1 MGKKLYITGG
11 IVAGLVLVYAAGG
24 FWAIPASTNW
34 ALKKY
39 VDPLIDREVTTEKV
53 EFNPFTLHLNVK
65 GLNVQKSGT
74 PDALLRIEEIDTKL
88 KWSSLFKFAPL
99 VQHFKVDQLQANIVR
114 TGLATFNFSD
124 IIDKFVNQPEE
135 PKEEDK
141 DKSSQKFSIDNF
153 EIINSGV
160 KLDDKFRGKVDEI
173 TDLQFALPLI
183 SNFDT
188 QAENPITPKLSFKFD
203 GEPLSIDAQSLPF
216 SISKKTGVDFE
227 LKSLNLSNAAS
238 FNPVPLN
245 AHIVGGTA
253 DAKLNLAFANEDAK
267 IHEVKHLRLKGQI
280 TINNLV
286 VQDAVNKPYDVLK
299 VKRIDANLKEFALF
313 AQRLDFGE
321 IKVTDPDVVVT
332 RNTDGLNLG
341 ILAQNIIKKDDSANA
356 ESKQEEPAPLAD
368 AAKENNETVS
378 PQTDKSSTKVPIEE
392 AANTEAKQET
402 SAPVAAAANGE
413 TASEA
418 KAAEESKPSAESKA
432 QDKETA
438 KTVSEQPK
446 QESEQPDKSEPKS
459 VEGKSDKPAVDT
471 VKAETKLEEKLDAEA
486 PMKAADGPAA
496 KEPAEAVAPVEIAK
510 TAEKNPGSEA
520 KADQS
525 PAPEAAT
532 KPNSDN
538 SVVSETKSETKA
550 APETVQSESPASV
563 AKESGEAQPSSEA
576 KSEAPE
582 KAEPAAKAGDAA
594 ASNIKQNAVAA
605 SETKPVSG
613 DAAKTDAKPATN
625 SAAEAPKQDTSPQ
638 AAKKSEESQPVSA
651 TQPAKEKA
659 ETVAKTES
667 TAAQNKTNKSVSK
680 PALKAAPKKQ
690 AQQAPK
696 VMPKQTA
703 PAQPVI
709 SAAESGVPAPE
720 SNVIRE
726 TIEYIPQSTLPGA
739 ASSVQ
744 SQPQIQPAPETPAA
758 PPSGPAQETV
768 VPGATFIP
776 PGEIKETITPISK
789 LERIPSY
796 ARIETV
802 QSSAASASSTSAAV
816 NLVNYLLSPAS
827 AQTTDKE
834 EPKTTEE
841 PAKVSE
847 TPNPVVVAPTGL
859 EPVESKAETSP
870 TAPAASEANKP
881 DVTLQPTQQTVEA
894 EPKVSTEPQS
904 EGPTPQSDQPAA
916 ESGTKASA
924 PESSAAP
931 EGQSAEVSAEA
942 PTQKAVST
950 TPAPQQTQQETGSV
964 TQTSIEQSA
973 PAAPHAKSGTPPAS
987 NQSSLNSDNTAAQ
1000 PSSEPQVNAQT
1011 TESAEPGWYWNFDKI
1026 SVENGTVNFTD
1037 NTVKFQ
1043 QNLSNI
1049 NATISSLNGEKGS
1062 KANFEANL
1070 NVLEGNVEAK
1080 GDVSLTPL
1088 LINIEETTKD
1098 LSIPKVMPF
1107 ISPFVAAKINDGK
1120 LSNQGKVTLDLSQET
1135 PNIVFAGSL
1144 GASSV
1149 AVADANNAQIAK
1161 WNSLNVSNID
1171 VKSGKNISVALGDIA
1186 LAGPSVNVVRLADG
1200 SFNFDKLTKS
1210 APSTPQA
1217 SAPKSAAKAEPAP
1230 AVSWSIGKA
1239 AVTDGQIQ
1247 FHDQTVNF
1255 NKTISNLAAT
1265 VSGLSSQPGTS
1276 SAFTASFG
1284 ALGGSLNASGSFNLS
1299 PFKLNLKES
1308 VKGLHLAELTPY
1320 IKQFTNAHVV
1330 NGQLASQGDATV
1342 NLGNGTPDITFK
1354 GNSEVTSIN
1363 LTDAQ
1368 GTPFAKWQDLK
1379 VTGINFSSD
1388 SKLSLVVKN
1397 IALSSPSFYI
1407 AKSAK
1412 GKFNIETLVK
1422 SDSKAPAKSSSSAA
1436 KAAVKTSNS
1445 KTSGSSSGLPSITLD
1460 KISINNG
1467 SVFYRD
1473 SAMEPEFSLHLS
1485 ALKGSL
1491 TDFTTAKGTPA
1502 NLDVTGNLNGTPI
1515 NAKGSIAPFAKS
1527 LSLNLDG
1534 SVTSL
1539 SMPILSP
1546 YSVEFTGY
1554 PIKQGQVTYKGAYK
1568 IDNGELT
1575 STNNIVINRL
1585 EFGAVS
1591 PKAKETLP
1599 VGLAVS
1605 LLQDR
1610 SGQIDLNLPVT
1621 GSLNDPEF
1629 SVGGIIVK
1637 VIVNLITKAVTAPF
1651 ALIGSMFG
1659 GENLDLNNLAFVTG
1673 SARLN
1678 DQTEKALAV
1687 VGKAMTE
1694 RPGIKIQITGIGNTA
1709 LDEKGLKEKRLMR
1722 QMIFSIYRDSTSST
1736 DAKKLTPVQMNQAI
1750 RNLFKE
1756 SDAPNKPK
1764 TDNPQEMMDFL
1775 LQHIRVPTQDLQE
1788 LATRRAEA
1796 VRNYLINKE
1805 KIKADRLFV
1814 VAGDVIDNAGNTAGV
1829 KLELQQ

>member
-39 VDPLIDREVTTEKV
+39 VDPLLDREVTTEKV

-74 PDALLRIEEIDTKL
+74 PDALLHIKEIDTKL
-88 KWSSLFKFAPL
+88 KWSSLFKLAPL
-99 VQHFKVDQLQANIVR
+99 VQHFKVDELQANIVR

-141 DKSSQKFSIDNF
+141 DKSPQKFSIDNF

-183 SNFDT
+183 SNFET
-188 QAENPITPKLSFKFD
+188 QAENPITPKLSLNFD

-286 VQDAVNKPYDVLK
+286 VQDDVNKPYDVLK

-332 RNTDGLNLG
+332 RNTDGLNLA
-341 ILAQNIIKKDDSANA
+341 ILAQNIIKEDDSSKAKSQDQA
-356 ESKQEEPAPLAD
+356 PAATEKSAKEASETASAQTDKSESKISAEEAVTAEAKQEPTAPVTAT
-368 AAKENNETVS
+368 ENNET
-378 PQTDKSSTKVPIEE
+378 
-392 AANTEAKQET
+392 
-402 SAPVAAAANGE
+402 APA
-413 TASEA
+413 A
-418 KAAEESKPSAESKA
+418 KAAEASKPTSEAKV
-432 QDKETA
+432 QTKENVEA
-438 KTVSEQPK
+438 ASEETK
-446 QESEQPDKSEPKS
+446 QKSEP
-459 VEGKSDKPAVDT
+459 AV
-471 VKAETKLEEKLDAEA
+471 
-486 PMKAADGPAA
+486 
-496 KEPAEAVAPVEIAK
+496 
-510 TAEKNPGSEA
+510 N
-520 KADQS
+520 
-525 PAPEAAT
+525 
-532 KPNSDN
+532 
-538 SVVSETKSETKA
+538 SETKTTQDKSDTPSADTIKA
-550 APETVQSESPASV
+550 
-563 AKESGEAQPSSEA
+563 EA
-576 KSEAPE
+576 KSEDKPVAADPTEAADVSTAKQTAETATSPVPANSNEKADPAAKTGETPTSDLTAKPASENTAKPE
-582 KAEPAAKAGDAA
+582 SKPETEPTSEAEKTETPTIVGNEASETQPAREAKPETQKKAEPAVKADEKASPEEQQKAIPDTEPKPASNDVAKTETKQDTKAAEPVKSETSVPTAKETAA
-594 ASNIKQNAVAA
+594 AESATSTQPATQKTEA
-605 SETKPVSG
+605 
-613 DAAKTDAKPATN
+613 AAKTDHSAVQNKAIKSAPKPAV
-625 SAAEAPKQDTSPQ
+625 KTSP
-638 AAKKSEESQPVSA
+638 KKEP
-651 TQPAKEKA
+651 
-659 ETVAKTES
+659 
-667 TAAQNKTNKSVSK
+667 K
-680 PALKAAPKKQ
+680 PASKAAS
-690 AQQAPK
+690 
-696 VMPKQTA
+696 KQTA
-703 PAQPVI
+703 PSRPVV
-709 SAAESGVPAPE
+709 SAAESAVPAPQ

-726 TIEYIPQSTLPGA
+726 TIEYIPQSALPG
-739 ASSVQ
+739 SSSPVQ
-744 SQPQIQPAPETPAA
+744 TQQQVQPASDAPAA
-758 PPSGPAQETV
+758 TSSEPAQETV

-776 PGEIKETITPISK
+776 PGEIKETVTPLSQ
-789 LERIPSY
+789 LEAAPSY
-796 ARIETV
+796 ARIESV
-802 QSSAASASSTSAAV
+802 QASAGSVASTSAAV
-816 NLVNYLLSPAS
+816 NLVNYLLTPAS
-827 AQTTDKE
+827 AQTTDKA
-834 EPKTTEE
+834 E
-841 PAKVSE
+841 PAAADKALKVSE
-847 TPNPVVVAPTGL
+847 TPSNEVVAPTGL
-859 EPVESKAETSP
+859 EPDKSKAETSL

-881 DVTLQPTQQTVEA
+881 DTPSQPAPQNAEA
-894 EPKVSTEPQS
+894 EPKASGETQ
-904 EGPTPQSDQPAA
+904 AA
-916 ESGTKASA
+916 S
-924 PESSAAP
+924 
-931 EGQSAEVSAEA
+931 
-942 PTQKAVST
+942 
-950 TPAPQQTQQETGSV
+950 PAPQTAQ
-964 TQTSIEQSA
+964 
-973 PAAPHAKSGTPPAS
+973 P
-987 NQSSLNSDNTAAQ
+987 AAQ
-1000 PSSEPQVNAQT
+1000 PSGIQANAPAPKAEETTSAPLQTQPEAESVAKTNVEQSVPAAQSADSGTPSVSNQPTLNSAEATEQPASEPQANTQT
-1011 TESAEPGWYWNFDKI
+1011 AETAAPGWYWNFDKI
-1026 SVENGTVNFTD
+1026 SVVNGTVNFTD

-1049 NATISSLNGEKGS
+1049 HATVTSLNGEKGS

-1070 NVLEGNVEAK
+1070 NVLDGNIEAK

-1098 LSIPKVMPF
+1098 LNIPKVMPY

-1120 LSNQGKVTLDLSQET
+1120 LSNQGKISLDLSQAT
-1135 PNIVFAGSL
+1135 PNIVFTGSA

-1149 AVADANNAQIAK
+1149 AVADANNAQVAK

-1186 LAGPSVNVVRLADG
+1186 LAGPSVNVIRFSDG
-1200 SFNFDKLTKS
+1200 TFNFDKLTKS
-1210 APSTPQA
+1210 TPSTTQA
-1217 SAPKSAAKAEPAP
+1217 SAPKTTAKAEPTP
-1230 AVSWSIGKA
+1230 AVSWSISKA
-1239 AVTDGQIQ
+1239 TVSNGQIQ
-1247 FHDQTVNF
+1247 FNDQTVNF

-1330 NGQLASQGDATV
+1330 NGQLASQGDV
-1342 NLGNGTPDITFK
+1342 VVKLGGAAPDITFN

-1422 SDSKAPAKSSSSAA
+1422 SESKAPAKSATA
-1436 KAAVKTSNS
+1436 ETKATVKTSNTKS
-1445 KTSGSSSGLPSITLD
+1445 ASTSSGLPSITLN

-1473 SAMEPEFSLHLS
+1473 SAMEPEFTLHLT

-1515 NAKGSIAPFAKS
+1515 SAKGSIAPFAKS

-1539 SMPILSP
+1539 NMPILSP

-1673 SARLN
+1673 SARIS

-1775 LQHIRVPTQDLQE
+1775 LQNIRVPTQDLQE

-1805 KIKADRLFV
+1805 KIKPDRLFV

>member
-1 MGKKLYITGG
+1 
-11 IVAGLVLVYAAGG
+11 
-24 FWAIPASTNW
+24 
-34 ALKKY
+34 
-39 VDPLIDREVTTEKV
+39 
-53 EFNPFTLHLNVK
+53 
-65 GLNVQKSGT
+65 
-74 PDALLRIEEIDTKL
+74 
-88 KWSSLFKFAPL
+88 
-99 VQHFKVDQLQANIVR
+99 
-114 TGLATFNFSD
+114 
-124 IIDKFVNQPEE
+124 
-135 PKEEDK
+135 
-141 DKSSQKFSIDNF
+141 
-153 EIINSGV
+153 
-160 KLDDKFRGKVDEI
+160 
-173 TDLQFALPLI
+173 
-183 SNFDT
+183 
-188 QAENPITPKLSFKFD
+188 
-203 GEPLSIDAQSLPF
+203 
-216 SISKKTGVDFE
+216 
-227 LKSLNLSNAAS
+227 
-238 FNPVPLN
+238 
-245 AHIVGGTA
+245 
-253 DAKLNLAFANEDAK
+253 
-267 IHEVKHLRLKGQI
+267 
-280 TINNLV
+280 
-286 VQDAVNKPYDVLK
+286 
-299 VKRIDANLKEFALF
+299 
-313 AQRLDFGE
+313 
-321 IKVTDPDVVVT
+321 
-332 RNTDGLNLG
+332 
-341 ILAQNIIKKDDSANA
+341 
-356 ESKQEEPAPLAD
+356 
-368 AAKENNETVS
+368 
-378 PQTDKSSTKVPIEE
+378 
-392 AANTEAKQET
+392 
-402 SAPVAAAANGE
+402 
-413 TASEA
+413 
-418 KAAEESKPSAESKA
+418 
-432 QDKETA
+432 
-438 KTVSEQPK
+438 
-446 QESEQPDKSEPKS
+446 
-459 VEGKSDKPAVDT
+459 KPAVKT
-471 VKAETKLEEKLDAEA
+471 SPK
-486 PMKAADGPAA
+486 
-496 KEPAEAVAPVEIAK
+496 KEP
-510 TAEKNPGSEA
+510 
-520 KADQS
+520 
-525 PAPEAAT
+525 
-532 KPNSDN
+532 KP
-538 SVVSETKSETKA
+538 
-550 APETVQSESPASV
+550 
-563 AKESGEAQPSSEA
+563 
-576 KSEAPE
+576 
-582 KAEPAAKAGDAA
+582 
-594 ASNIKQNAVAA
+594 
-605 SETKPVSG
+605 
-613 DAAKTDAKPATN
+613 
-625 SAAEAPKQDTSPQ
+625 
-638 AAKKSEESQPVSA
+638 
-651 TQPAKEKA
+651 
-659 ETVAKTES
+659 
-667 TAAQNKTNKSVSK
+667 
-680 PALKAAPKKQ
+680 
-690 AQQAPK
+690 APK
-696 VMPKQTA
+696 VASKQTA
-703 PAQPVI
+703 PSQPVV
-709 SAAESGVPAPE
+709 SAAESVAPAPQ

-726 TIEYIPQSTLPGA
+726 TIEYIPQSALPGT
-739 ASSVQ
+739 STPVQ
-744 SQPQIQPAPETPAA
+744 TQPQVQPAPDTPAA
-758 PPSGPAQETV
+758 TPAQETV

-776 PGEIKETITPISK
+776 PGEIRETVTPLSQ
-789 LERIPSY
+789 LESAPSY
-796 ARIETV
+796 ARIESV
-802 QSSAASASSTSAAV
+802 QASAGSVTSTSAAV

-827 AQTTDKE
+827 AQTTDKAEPAAAE
-834 EPKTTEE
+834 EPLKVAETSN
-841 PAKVSE
+841 PAA
-847 TPNPVVVAPTGL
+847 VAPTGL
-859 EPVESKAETSP
+859 EPDKSKVETSP

-881 DVTLQPTQQTVEA
+881 DTSSQPATQTAEA
-894 EPKVSTEPQS
+894 EPKVSGETQAASPAPQTAQPAGLPS
-904 EGPTPQSDQPAA
+904 EGQADTSTQKTEESISAPQRTQQGAESVAKTNVEQSVPAAQPAA
-916 ESGTKASA
+916 SGTPSASNQPA
-924 PESSAAP
+924 LN
-931 EGQSAEVSAEA
+931 SAEA
-942 PTQKAVST
+942 TEQ
-950 TPAPQQTQQETGSV
+950 PA
-964 TQTSIEQSA
+964 
-973 PAAPHAKSGTPPAS
+973 
-987 NQSSLNSDNTAAQ
+987 
-1000 PSSEPQVNAQT
+1000 SEPQENAQT
-1011 TESAEPGWYWNFDKI
+1011 AETAAPGWYWNFDKI
-1026 SVENGTVNFTD
+1026 AVINGTVNFTD

-1070 NVLEGNVEAK
+1070 NVLDGNIEAK
-1080 GDVSLTPL
+1080 GDVGLTPL
-1088 LINIEETTKD
+1088 LINIEENTKD
-1098 LSIPKVMPF
+1098 LSIPKVMPY

-1120 LSNQGKVTLDLSQET
+1120 LSNQGKITLDLSQAT
-1135 PNIVFAGSL
+1135 PNIAFTGSA

-1149 AVADANNAQIAK
+1149 AVADANNAQVAK

-1171 VKSGKNISVALGDIA
+1171 VKSGKNISIALGDIA
-1186 LAGPSVNVVRLADG
+1186 LEGPSVNVIRFSDG
-1200 SFNFDKLTKS
+1200 TFNFDKLTKS
-1210 APSTPQA
+1210 SSSTAQTA
-1217 SAPKSAAKAEPAP
+1217 TPKTAAKAEPTP
-1230 AVSWSIGKA
+1230 AVYWNIGKTT
-1239 AVTDGQIQ
+1239 VSNGQIQ
-1247 FHDQTVNF
+1247 FNDQTVNF
-1255 NKTISNLAAT
+1255 SKTISNLAAT

-1330 NGQLASQGDATV
+1330 NGQLTSQGDVAV
-1342 NLGNGTPDITFK
+1342 KLGGSAPEITFN
-1354 GNSEVTSIN
+1354 GNSEATSIN

-1422 SDSKAPAKSSSSAA
+1422 SESKAPVKTASSA
-1436 KAAVKTSNS
+1436 KATIKTSNS
-1445 KTSGSSSGLPSITLD
+1445 KASGTSSGLPSITLD

-1467 SVFYRD
+1467 SVFYKD
-1473 SAMEPEFSLHLS
+1473 SAMEPEFTLHLS

-1502 NLDVTGNLNGTPI
+1502 NLDVTGNLNGTPMS
-1515 NAKGSIAPFAKS
+1515 AKGSIAPFAKS

-1539 SMPILSP
+1539 NMPILSP

-1575 STNNIVINRL
+1575 STNNIVINKL

-1764 TDNPQEMMDFL
+1764 TDKPQEMMDFL
-1775 LQHIRVPTQDLQE
+1775 MQNIRVPTQDLQE

-1805 KIKADRLFV
+1805 KIKPDRLFV

>member
-74 PDALLRIEEIDTKL
+74 PDALLHIKEIDTKL
-88 KWSSLFKFAPL
+88 KWSSLFKLAPL

-141 DKSSQKFSIDNF
+141 DKSPQKFSIDNF

-183 SNFDT
+183 SNFET
-188 QAENPITPKLSFKFD
+188 QTENPITPKLSLNFD

-286 VQDAVNKPYDVLK
+286 VQDDVNKPYDVLK

-332 RNTDGLNLG
+332 RNTDGLNLA
-341 ILAQNIIKKDDSANA
+341 ILAQNIIKEDDSSKAKSQDRA
-356 ESKQEEPAPLAD
+356 PAATKETTKEAQETASAQTDKPESKVSSEEAVTAEAKPESTAPA
-368 AAKENNETVS
+368 AATENNETAPAANSAEATKPTSDAKV
-378 PQTDKSSTKVPIEE
+378 QTQENIEAASEETKQKTEPAVQSETKTAQDKSDTQSAETIK
-392 AANTEAKQET
+392 AEAKPEDK
-402 SAPVAAAANGE
+402 PVAA
-413 TASEA
+413 
-418 KAAEESKPSAESKA
+418 
-432 QDKETA
+432 
-438 KTVSEQPK
+438 
-446 QESEQPDKSEPKS
+446 
-459 VEGKSDKPAVDT
+459 
-471 VKAETKLEEKLDAEA
+471 A
-486 PMKAADGPAA
+486 PMKAADVSTA
-496 KEPAEAVAPVEIAK
+496 KQ
-510 TAEKNPGSEA
+510 TAETET
-520 KADQS
+520 S
-525 PAPEAAT
+525 P
-532 KPNSDN
+532 
-538 SVVSETKSETKA
+538 VSA
-550 APETVQSESPASV
+550 NAN
-563 AKESGEAQPSSEA
+563 
-576 KSEAPE
+576 E
-582 KAEPAAKAGDAA
+582 KAEPAAKAGESPTSDLTTKPASENTAKPESKPETEPAPEAEKVETSAIVGNESSETQPAREATPEAQEKAEPAA
-594 ASNIKQNAVAA
+594 NADEKAGSDEAPKSIADV
-605 SETKPVSG
+605 ETKPSSDNTAQTVT
-613 DAAKTDAKPATN
+613 KQETN
-625 SAAEAPKQDTSPQ
+625 SAAEPP
-638 AAKKSEESQPVSA
+638 KSETSLPTAKESSTSQPAASD
-651 TQPAKEKA
+651 QQAKEKA
-659 ETVAKTES
+659 EAAFKAENSAVQSKTIKSAPKPVA
-667 TAAQNKTNKSVSK
+667 
-680 PALKAAPKKQ
+680 KAAPKKEPKP
-690 AQQAPK
+690 APK
-696 VMPKQTA
+696 VVSNQTA
-703 PAQPVI
+703 PAQPVV
-709 SAAESGVPAPE
+709 SAAESLEPAPQ

-726 TIEYIPQSTLPGA
+726 TIEYIPQSALPGTS
-739 ASSVQ
+739 SSVQ
-744 SQPQIQPAPETPAA
+744 TQPQVQPAPGTPAA
-758 PPSGPAQETV
+758 TSSGPAQETV

-776 PGEIKETITPISK
+776 PGEIRESITPLSQ
-789 LERIPSY
+789 LETAPSY
-796 ARIETV
+796 ARIESV
-802 QSSAASASSTSAAV
+802 QASAGSLTSISAAV

-827 AQTTDKE
+827 AQTTDK
-834 EPKTTEE
+834 TE
-841 PAKVSE
+841 PAAAEESLKVSG
-847 TPNPVVVAPTGL
+847 TPNNEVVARAGL
-859 EPVESKAETSP
+859 EPAEANAETS
-870 TAPAASEANKP
+870 PAASEANEP
-881 DVTLQPTQQTVEA
+881 NSSEQSTPQTDVA
-894 EPKVSTEPQS
+894 EPKATVETQTAIPSPQTS
-904 EGPTPQSDQPAA
+904 QPAA
-916 ESGTKASA
+916 QSSEVQTSAS
-924 PESSAAP
+924 
-931 EGQSAEVSAEA
+931 
-942 PTQKAVST
+942 TQKAEES
-950 TPAPQQTQQETGSV
+950 ASALQQTQSGAESDV
-964 TQTSIEQSA
+964 KTSAEQSV
-973 PAAPHAKSGTPPAS
+973 PAAQSADSGAAPAS
-987 NQSSLNSDNTAAQ
+987 NQPASN
-1000 PSSEPQVNAQT
+1000 
-1011 TESAEPGWYWNFDKI
+1011 SAEATEQPAFEPPANTQTAEDAAPGWYWNFDKI
-1026 SVENGTVNFTD
+1026 SVVNGTVNFTD

-1049 NATISSLNGEKGS
+1049 NATVSSLNGEKGS

-1070 NVLEGNVEAK
+1070 NVLDGNVEAK

-1088 LINIEETTKD
+1088 IINIEETTKD
-1098 LSIPKVMPF
+1098 LNIPKVMPY

-1120 LSNQGKVTLDLSQET
+1120 LSNQGKITLDLSQAT
-1135 PNIVFAGSL
+1135 PNIGFTGSAGV
-1144 GASSV
+1144 SSV
-1149 AVADANNAQIAK
+1149 AVADANNAQVAK

-1171 VKSGKNISVALGDIA
+1171 VKIGKNISVALGDIA
-1186 LAGPSVNVVRLADG
+1186 LTGPSVNVTRFSDG
-1200 SFNFDKLTKS
+1200 TFNFDKLTKS
-1210 APSTPQA
+1210 APSTTQA
-1217 SAPKSAAKAEPAP
+1217 SAPKAAAKAESAP
-1230 AVSWSIGKA
+1230 AVSWNIGKA
-1239 AVTDGQIQ
+1239 TVSNGQIQ
-1247 FHDQTVNF
+1247 FNDQTVNF

-1320 IKQFTNAHVV
+1320 IKQFTNAHVA
-1330 NGQLASQGDATV
+1330 NGQLASQGDVMV
-1342 NLGNGTPDITFK
+1342 NLGGPSPDITFN
-1354 GNSEVTSIN
+1354 GSSEVTSIN

-1388 SKLSLVVKN
+1388 SRLSLVVKN

-1422 SDSKAPAKSSSSAA
+1422 SETKAPAKAASSET
-1436 KAAVKTSNS
+1436 KGAVKTSS
-1445 KTSGSSSGLPSITLD
+1445 TKSAGTSSGLPSITLN

-1473 SAMEPEFSLHLS
+1473 SAMEPEFTLHLS

-1515 NAKGSIAPFAKS
+1515 SAKGSIAPFAKS

-1673 SARLN
+1673 SAQIN

-1775 LQHIRVPTQDLQE
+1775 LQNIRVPTQDLQE

-1805 KIKADRLFV
+1805 KIKPDRLFV

>member
-39 VDPLIDREVTTEKV
+39 VDPLLDREVTTEKV

-74 PDALLRIEEIDTKL
+74 PDALLHIKEIDTKL
-88 KWSSLFKFAPL
+88 KWTSLFKLAPL

-141 DKSSQKFSIDNF
+141 DKSPQKFSIDNF

-183 SNFDT
+183 SNFET
-188 QAENPITPKLSFKFD
+188 QAENPITPKLSLRFD

-286 VQDAVNKPYDVLK
+286 VQDDVNKPYDVLK

-332 RNTDGLNLG
+332 RNTDGLNLA
-341 ILAQNIIKKDDSANA
+341 ILAQNIIKEDDS
-356 ESKQEEPAPLAD
+356 SKSKSQDRASATTEE
-368 AAKENNETVS
+368 AAKE
-378 PQTDKSSTKVPIEE
+378 
-392 AANTEAKQET
+392 AK
-402 SAPVAAAANGE
+402 E
-413 TASEA
+413 TASAPTA
-418 KAAEESKPSAESKA
+418 KPESKVSAEESATAEAKPEPTAPVTATENNGTAPAAKVTEASKPTSDAKA
-432 QDKETA
+432 QANENVEAASEETKQKPEQSTKSET
-438 KTVSEQPK
+438 KTVQ
-446 QESEQPDKSEPKS
+446 D
-459 VEGKSDKPAVDT
+459 KSDKQPVEPN
-471 VKAETKLEEKLDAEA
+471 KAEAKPEDKPVAEA
-486 PMKAADGPAA
+486 PMKAADVSTAKQTAETAKSPVPANANEKTEPAA
-496 KEPAEAVAPVEIAK
+496 KAESAPTSDLTTQQASDNTAKPESKPKTEP
-510 TAEKNPGSEA
+510 TSEA
-520 KADQS
+520 ERTET
-525 PAPEAAT
+525 PAI
-532 KPNSDN
+532 
-538 SVVSETKSETKA
+538 VG
-550 APETVQSESPASV
+550 
-563 AKESGEAQPSSEA
+563 KESGETQPAREA
-576 KSEAPE
+576 KPETQE
-582 KAEPAAKAGDAA
+582 KAEPAVKADEKASPEEQQKA
-594 ASNIKQNAVAA
+594 VPDTEPKSASN
-605 SETKPVSG
+605 
-613 DAAKTDAKPATN
+613 D
-625 SAAEAPKQDTSPQ
+625 
-638 AAKKSEESQPVSA
+638 
-651 TQPAKEKA
+651 
-659 ETVAKTES
+659 VAKTETKQDTKAAEPVKS
-667 TAAQNKTNKSVSK
+667 EASVPPAKETAAAESATSTQPAAQKAEAAAKADNPAVQNKAIKSAPK
-680 PALKAAPKKQ
+680 PAVKTSPKKEPKPASKAAS
-690 AQQAPK
+690 
-696 VMPKQTA
+696 KQTA
-703 PAQPVI
+703 PSRPVV
-709 SAAESGVPAPE
+709 SAAESAVPAPQ

-726 TIEYIPQSTLPGA
+726 TIEYIPQSALPG
-739 ASSVQ
+739 SSSPVQ
-744 SQPQIQPAPETPAA
+744 TQQQVQPASDAPAA
-758 PPSGPAQETV
+758 TSSEPAQETV

-776 PGEIKETITPISK
+776 PGEIKETVTPLSQLK
-789 LERIPSY
+789 TAPSY
-796 ARIETV
+796 ARIESV
-802 QSSAASASSTSAAV
+802 RASAGSGTSTSAAV
-816 NLVNYLLSPAS
+816 NLVNYLLTPAS
-827 AQTTDKE
+827 AQTSDKA
-834 EPKTTEE
+834 E
-841 PAKVSE
+841 PAAAEEALKVSE
-847 TPNPVVVAPTGL
+847 MSNNEVVAPTGL
-859 EPVESKAETSP
+859 EPDKSKAETSL
-870 TAPAASEANKP
+870 TAPEPSEANKP
-881 DVTLQPTQQTVEA
+881 DTPSQPAPQNAEA
-894 EPKVSTEPQS
+894 EPKASGETQAASPAPQ
-904 EGPTPQSDQPAA
+904 TAQPAA
-916 ESGTKASA
+916 QPSGIQADAPAPKA
-924 PESSAAP
+924 E
-931 EGQSAEVSAEA
+931 E
-942 PTQKAVST
+942 T
-950 TPAPQQTQQETGSV
+950 TSAPQQTQPEAESV
-964 TQTSIEQSA
+964 AKTNVEQSV
-973 PAAPHAKSGTPPAS
+973 PAAQSADSGTPSVS
-987 NQSSLNSDNTAAQ
+987 NQPTLNSAEATEQ
-1000 PSSEPQVNAQT
+1000 PASEPQANTQT
-1011 TESAEPGWYWNFDKI
+1011 AETAAPGWYWNFDKI
-1026 SVENGTVNFTD
+1026 SVVNGTVNFTD

-1049 NATISSLNGEKGS
+1049 NATVSSLNGEKGS

-1070 NVLEGNVEAK
+1070 NVLDGNVEAK

-1088 LINIEETTKD
+1088 VINIEETTKD
-1098 LSIPKVMPF
+1098 LNIPKVMPY

-1120 LSNQGKVTLDLSQET
+1120 LSNQGKITLDLSQAT
-1135 PNIVFAGSL
+1135 PNIAFTGSA

-1149 AVADANNAQIAK
+1149 AVADANNAQVAK

-1171 VKSGKNISVALGDIA
+1171 VKSGKNISIALGDIA
-1186 LAGPSVNVVRLADG
+1186 LEGPSVNVIRFSDG
-1200 SFNFDKLTKS
+1200 TFNFDKLTKS
-1210 APSTPQA
+1210 SSSTAQTA
-1217 SAPKSAAKAEPAP
+1217 TPKTAAKAEPTP
-1230 AVSWSIGKA
+1230 AVYWNIGKTT
-1239 AVTDGQIQ
+1239 VSNGQIQ
-1247 FHDQTVNF
+1247 FNDQTVNF
-1255 NKTISNLAAT
+1255 SKTISNLAAT

-1330 NGQLASQGDATV
+1330 NGQLTSQGDVAV
-1342 NLGNGTPDITFK
+1342 KLGGSAPEITFN
-1354 GNSEVTSIN
+1354 GNSEATSIN

-1422 SDSKAPAKSSSSAA
+1422 SESKAPVKTASSA
-1436 KAAVKTSNS
+1436 KATIKTSNS
-1445 KTSGSSSGLPSITLD
+1445 KASGTSSGLPSITLD

-1467 SVFYRD
+1467 SVFYKD
-1473 SAMEPEFSLHLS
+1473 SAMEPEFTLHLS

-1502 NLDVTGNLNGTPI
+1502 ILDVTGNLNGTPMS
-1515 NAKGSIAPFAKS
+1515 AKGSIAPFAKS

-1539 SMPILSP
+1539 NMPILSP

-1575 STNNIVINRL
+1575 STNNIVINKL

-1764 TDNPQEMMDFL
+1764 TDKPQEMMDFL
-1775 LQHIRVPTQDLQE
+1775 MQNIRVPTQDLQE

-1805 KIKADRLFV
+1805 KIKPDRLFV

>member
-11 IVAGLVLVYAAGG
+11 IAAGLILVYVAGG

-99 VQHFKVDQLQANIVR
+99 VQHFKVNQLQANIVR

-141 DKSSQKFSIDNF
+141 DKKTQKFSIDNF

-183 SNFDT
+183 SNFET
-188 QAENPITPKLSFKFD
+188 QAENPITPKLSLKFD
-203 GEPLSIDAQSLPF
+203 GEPLSIDAKSLPF

-286 VQDAVNKPYDVLK
+286 VQDDVNKPYDVLK

-332 RNTDGLNLG
+332 RNTDGLNLA
-341 ILAQNIIKKDDSANA
+341 ILAQNIIKEDGSVKS
-356 ESKQEEPAPLAD
+356 ESQDRTP
-368 AAKENNETVS
+368 
-378 PQTDKSSTKVPIEE
+378 ST
-392 AANTEAKQET
+392 
-402 SAPVAAAANGE
+402 S
-413 TASEA
+413 
-418 KAAEESKPSAESKA
+418 
-432 QDKETA
+432 KETA
-438 KTVSEQPK
+438 KESNETASAQTDHFESKASAEEAVTAQAK
-446 QESEQPDKSEPKS
+446 QEPAAPAATTANNEPSLAAKTAEASKLTSDTQVQEKEKVEAASEETKQKPEPAAKSETKTAQDKSDTQSADTTKAEAKP
-459 VEGKSDKPAVDT
+459 GDKPV
-471 VKAETKLEEKLDAEA
+471 AEA
-486 PMKAADGPAA
+486 PMKAADVPTAKQTAETATPPVPANANEKAEPATKAEATPASDLTTQPAFDNNAKPESKPKTEPTSGAERKETSVNVGKESGETQSASENKLEAQEKAEPIVKAVEKANSEEQQKAISDTEPKPTSNGVAKTESKQDTKAAEPVKTGTSIPAA
-496 KEPAEAVAPVEIAK
+496 KEPTATESVTATQPTMQKAEAI
-510 TAEKNPGSEA
+510 A
-520 KADQS
+520 KADNSAVQNKAIKS
-525 PAPEAAT
+525 AP
-532 KPNSDN
+532 
-538 SVVSETKSETKA
+538 
-550 APETVQSESPASV
+550 
-563 AKESGEAQPSSEA
+563 
-576 KSEAPE
+576 
-582 KAEPAAKAGDAA
+582 
-594 ASNIKQNAVAA
+594 
-605 SETKPVSG
+605 
-613 DAAKTDAKPATN
+613 KPAV
-625 SAAEAPKQDTSPQ
+625 KTSP
-638 AAKKSEESQPVSA
+638 KKEP
-651 TQPAKEKA
+651 
-659 ETVAKTES
+659 
-667 TAAQNKTNKSVSK
+667 K
-680 PALKAAPKKQ
+680 P
-690 AQQAPK
+690 APK
-696 VMPKQTA
+696 VASKQTA
-703 PAQPVI
+703 PSQPVV
-709 SAAESGVPAPE
+709 SAAESVAPAPQ

-726 TIEYIPQSTLPGA
+726 TIEYIPQSALPGT
-739 ASSVQ
+739 STPVQ
-744 SQPQIQPAPETPAA
+744 TQPQVQPAPDTPAA
-758 PPSGPAQETV
+758 TPAQETV

-776 PGEIKETITPISK
+776 PGEIRETVTPLSQ
-789 LERIPSY
+789 LESAPSY
-796 ARIETV
+796 ARIESV
-802 QSSAASASSTSAAV
+802 QASAGSVTSTSAAV

-827 AQTTDKE
+827 AQTTDKAEPAAAE
-834 EPKTTEE
+834 EPLKVAETSN
-841 PAKVSE
+841 PAAVG
-847 TPNPVVVAPTGL
+847 PTGL
-859 EPVESKAETSP
+859 EPDKSKVETSP

-881 DVTLQPTQQTVEA
+881 DTSSQPATQTAEA
-894 EPKVSTEPQS
+894 EPKVSGATQAASPAPQTAQPAGLPS
-904 EGPTPQSDQPAA
+904 EGQADTSTQKTEESISAPQRTQQGAESVAKTNVEQSVPAAQPAD
-916 ESGTKASA
+916 SGTPSASNQPA
-924 PESSAAP
+924 LN
-931 EGQSAEVSAEA
+931 SAEA
-942 PTQKAVST
+942 TEQ
-950 TPAPQQTQQETGSV
+950 PA
-964 TQTSIEQSA
+964 
-973 PAAPHAKSGTPPAS
+973 
-987 NQSSLNSDNTAAQ
+987 
-1000 PSSEPQVNAQT
+1000 SEPQENAQT
-1011 TESAEPGWYWNFDKI
+1011 AETAAPGWYWNFDKI
-1026 SVENGTVNFTD
+1026 AVINGTVNFAD

-1070 NVLEGNVEAK
+1070 NVLDGNIKAK
-1080 GDVSLTPL
+1080 GDVGLTPL
-1088 LINIEETTKD
+1088 LINIEENTKD
-1098 LSIPKVMPF
+1098 LSIPKVMPY

-1120 LSNQGKVTLDLSQET
+1120 LSNQGKITLDLSQAT
-1135 PNIVFAGSL
+1135 PNIAFTGSAR
-1144 GASSV
+1144 ASSV
-1149 AVADANNAQIAK
+1149 AVTDANNAQVAK
-1161 WNSLNVSNID
+1161 WNSLNVNNID
-1171 VKSGKNISVALGDIA
+1171 VKSGKNISIALGDIA
-1186 LAGPSVNVVRLADG
+1186 LEGPSVNVIRFSDG
-1200 SFNFDKLTKS
+1200 TFNFDKLTKS
-1210 APSTPQA
+1210 SSSTAQTA
-1217 SAPKSAAKAEPAP
+1217 TPKTAAKAEPTP
-1230 AVSWSIGKA
+1230 AVYWNIGKTT
-1239 AVTDGQIQ
+1239 VSNGQIQ
-1247 FHDQTVNF
+1247 FNDQTVNF
-1255 NKTISNLAAT
+1255 SKTISNLAAT

-1330 NGQLASQGDATV
+1330 NGQLTSQGDVAV
-1342 NLGNGTPDITFK
+1342 KLGGSAPEITFN
-1354 GNSEVTSIN
+1354 GNSEATSIN

-1422 SDSKAPAKSSSSAA
+1422 SESKAPVKTASSA
-1436 KAAVKTSNS
+1436 KATIKTSNS
-1445 KTSGSSSGLPSITLD
+1445 KASGTSSGLPSITLD

-1467 SVFYRD
+1467 SVFYKD
-1473 SAMEPEFSLHLS
+1473 SAMEPEFTLHLS

-1502 NLDVTGNLNGTPI
+1502 NLDVTGNLNGTPMS
-1515 NAKGSIAPFAKS
+1515 AKGSIAPFAKS

-1539 SMPILSP
+1539 NMPILSP

-1575 STNNIVINRL
+1575 STNNIVINKL

-1764 TDNPQEMMDFL
+1764 TDKPQEMMDFL
-1775 LQHIRVPTQDLQE
+1775 MQNIRVPTQDLQE

-1805 KIKADRLFV
+1805 KIKPDRLFV

>member
-39 VDPLIDREVTTEKV
+39 VDPLLDREVTTEKV

-74 PDALLRIEEIDTKL
+74 PDALLHIKEIDTKL
-88 KWSSLFKFAPL
+88 KWSSLFKLAPL

-141 DKSSQKFSIDNF
+141 DKSPQKFSIDNF

-183 SNFDT
+183 SNFET
-188 QAENPITPKLSFKFD
+188 QAENPITPKLSLKFD

-286 VQDAVNKPYDVLK
+286 VQDDVNKPYDVLK

-332 RNTDGLNLG
+332 RNTDGLNLA
-341 ILAQNIIKKDDSANA
+341 ILAQNIIKEDDS
-356 ESKQEEPAPLAD
+356 SKSKAQDQAPAATEET
-368 AAKENNETVS
+368 AKE
-378 PQTDKSSTKVPIEE
+378 
-392 AANTEAKQET
+392 AN
-402 SAPVAAAANGE
+402 E
-413 TASEA
+413 TASVRTNKPESKVSGEEAVTAEAKPKSTAPAATTENNDTAPDA
-418 KAAEESKPSAESKA
+418 KAAEESKATSDAKVQTQEKVGAASEETKQKPEPASQSETKTSQDKSDTPSADTMKA
-432 QDKETA
+432 
-438 KTVSEQPK
+438 
-446 QESEQPDKSEPKS
+446 EPKP
-459 VEGKSDKPAVDT
+459 EDKPA
-471 VKAETKLEEKLDAEA
+471 AA
-486 PMKAADGPAA
+486 PIKAADVSTAKQTTETAASPVPANA
-496 KEPAEAVAPVEIAK
+496 NEKTEPAVKAGETPTSDLTAK
-510 TAEKNPGSEA
+510 PASENTAKPESKPETEPTSAAEKTETPTIIGNEASET
-520 KADQS
+520 Q
-525 PAPEAAT
+525 PAGEIKPEA
-532 KPNSDN
+532 
-538 SVVSETKSETKA
+538 
-550 APETVQSESPASV
+550 Q
-563 AKESGEAQPSSEA
+563 
-576 KSEAPE
+576 E
-582 KAEPAAKAGDAA
+582 KAEPAVKAEEKADSEEKQTAISDA
-594 ASNIKQNAVAA
+594 
-605 SETKPVSG
+605 EP
-613 DAAKTDAKPATN
+613 KPA
-625 SAAEAPKQDTSPQ
+625 SSD
-638 AAKKSEESQPVSA
+638 
-651 TQPAKEKA
+651 
-659 ETVAKTES
+659 VAKTETKQDTKATEPVKSETSVSPAKEPAAAESATS
-667 TAAQNKTNKSVSK
+667 TQPAAQKAEAAAKAGNPAVQNKAIKSAPK
-680 PALKAAPKKQ
+680 PAVKTSPKKEPKPASKAAS
-690 AQQAPK
+690 
-696 VMPKQTA
+696 KQTV
-703 PAQPVI
+703 PSRPVV
-709 SAAESGVPAPE
+709 SAAESAVPAPQ

-726 TIEYIPQSTLPGA
+726 TIEYIPQSALPG
-739 ASSVQ
+739 SSSPVQ
-744 SQPQIQPAPETPAA
+744 TQQQVQPASDAPAA
-758 PPSGPAQETV
+758 TSSEPAQETV

-776 PGEIKETITPISK
+776 PGEIKETVTPLSQ
-789 LERIPSY
+789 LEAAPSY
-796 ARIETV
+796 ARIESV
-802 QSSAASASSTSAAV
+802 QASAGSVTSTSAAV
-816 NLVNYLLSPAS
+816 NLVNYLLSSAS
-827 AQTTDKE
+827 AQTSDKA
-834 EPKTTEE
+834 E
-841 PAKVSE
+841 PAAAEGTLKVSE
-847 TPNPVVVAPTGL
+847 TPNNEVVAPTGL
-859 EPVESKAETSP
+859 EPDKSKVETSQAESTAAETKEPSSSP
-870 TAPAASEANKP
+870 QPAPQA
-881 DVTLQPTQQTVEA
+881 TEA
-894 EPKVSTEPQS
+894 EPKVSAEPQAA
-904 EGPTPQSDQPAA
+904 GPVPQTDQPA
-916 ESGTKASA
+916 SQ
-924 PESSAAP
+924 SSDVRADAAA
-931 EGQSAEVSAEA
+931 QKTAEVA
-942 PTQKAVST
+942 ST
-950 TPAPQQTQQETGSV
+950 PQQTQSGTESDVKTSV
-964 TQTSIEQSA
+964 EQSV
-973 PAAPHAKSGTPPAS
+973 PAAQSADSGTSPAS
-987 NQSSLNSDNTAAQ
+987 NQPALTSAEATEQ
-1000 PSSEPQVNAQT
+1000 PASEPQTNTQTAENA
-1011 TESAEPGWYWNFDKI
+1011 APGWYWNFDKI
-1026 SVENGTVNFTD
+1026 SVVNGTVNFTD

-1049 NATISSLNGEKGS
+1049 NATVSSLNGEKGS

-1070 NVLEGNVEAK
+1070 NVLDGNVEAK

-1088 LINIEETTKD
+1088 VINIEEATKD
-1098 LSIPKVMPF
+1098 LNIPKVMPY

-1120 LSNQGKVTLDLSQET
+1120 LSNQGKITLDLSQAT
-1135 PNIVFAGSL
+1135 PNIGFTGSA

-1149 AVADANNAQIAK
+1149 AVADANNAQVAK

-1186 LAGPSVNVVRLADG
+1186 LAGPSVNVIRFSDG
-1200 SFNFDKLTKS
+1200 TFNFDKLTKS
-1210 APSTPQA
+1210 TPSTTQA
-1217 SAPKSAAKAEPAP
+1217 SAPKTAAKAEPAP

-1239 AVTDGQIQ
+1239 TVSNGQIQ
-1247 FHDQTVNF
+1247 FNDQTVNF

-1320 IKQFTNAHVV
+1320 IKQYTNAHVV
-1330 NGQLASQGDATV
+1330 NGQLASQGDV
-1342 NLGNGTPDITFK
+1342 VVKLGGAAPDITFN

-1422 SDSKAPAKSSSSAA
+1422 SESKVPAKSATA
-1436 KAAVKTSNS
+1436 ETKTTVKTSS
-1445 KTSGSSSGLPSITLD
+1445 TKSAGTSSGLPSITLN

-1473 SAMEPEFSLHLS
+1473 SAMEPEFTLHLS

-1515 NAKGSIAPFAKS
+1515 SAKGSIAPFAKS

-1539 SMPILSP
+1539 NMPILSP

-1673 SARLN
+1673 SARIS

-1756 SDAPNKPK
+1756 SDAPNKPE

-1775 LQHIRVPTQDLQE
+1775 LQNIRVPTQDLQE

-1805 KIKADRLFV
+1805 KIKPDRLFV

>member
-74 PDALLRIEEIDTKL
+74 PDALLHIKEIDTKL
-88 KWSSLFKFAPL
+88 KWSSLFKLAPL

-141 DKSSQKFSIDNF
+141 DKSPQKFSIDNF

-183 SNFDT
+183 SNFET
-188 QAENPITPKLSFKFD
+188 QAENPITPKLSLKFD

-286 VQDAVNKPYDVLK
+286 VQDDVNKPYDVLK

-332 RNTDGLNLG
+332 RNTDGLNLA
-341 ILAQNIIKKDDSANA
+341 ILAQNIIKDDDSSKAKSQDRA
-356 ESKQEEPAPLAD
+356 TAATEEKAKEDKEAASSQTAKPESKVSAEEAVTAEAKPEPSAPVTAT
-368 AAKENNETVS
+368 ENNETT
-378 PQTDKSSTKVPIEE
+378 P
-392 AANTEAKQET
+392 A
-402 SAPVAAAANGE
+402 
-413 TASEA
+413 A
-418 KAAEESKPSAESKA
+418 KAAEASKPTSEAKV
-432 QDKETA
+432 QTKEKVEAASEETKQKPEQSTKSET
-438 KTVSEQPK
+438 KTVQ
-446 QESEQPDKSEPKS
+446 D
-459 VEGKSDKPAVDT
+459 KSDKQPVEPN
-471 VKAETKLEEKLDAEA
+471 KAEAKPEDKPVAEA
-486 PMKAADGPAA
+486 PMKAADVSTAKQTAETAKSPVPANANEKTEPAA
-496 KEPAEAVAPVEIAK
+496 KAESAPTSDLTTQQASDNTAKPESKPKTEP
-510 TAEKNPGSEA
+510 TSEA
-520 KADQS
+520 ERTET
-525 PAPEAAT
+525 PAI
-532 KPNSDN
+532 
-538 SVVSETKSETKA
+538 VG
-550 APETVQSESPASV
+550 
-563 AKESGEAQPSSEA
+563 KESGETQPAREA
-576 KSEAPE
+576 KPETQE
-582 KAEPAAKAGDAA
+582 KAEPAVKADEKASPAESQKAISDAEPKP
-594 ASNIKQNAVAA
+594 ASNDVAKTETKAEEPVKSETSVPTAKEPVAA
-605 SETKPVSG
+605 DSATSTQPGTQKAEA
-613 DAAKTDAKPATN
+613 AAKTDHSAVQNKAIKSAPKPAVKA
-625 SAAEAPKQDTSPQ
+625 SPKKEPKPAPK
-638 AAKKSEESQPVSA
+638 AVS
-651 TQPAKEKA
+651 
-659 ETVAKTES
+659 
-667 TAAQNKTNKSVSK
+667 
-680 PALKAAPKKQ
+680 
-690 AQQAPK
+690 
-696 VMPKQTA
+696 KQTA
-703 PAQPVI
+703 PSQPVV
-709 SAAESGVPAPE
+709 SAAETVVPAPQ

-726 TIEYIPQSTLPGA
+726 TIEYIPQSALPGTS
-739 ASSVQ
+739 SSVQ
-744 SQPQIQPAPETPAA
+744 TQQPVQPAPETPAVT
-758 PPSGPAQETV
+758 PSEPAQETV

-776 PGEIKETITPISK
+776 PGEIRETITPLSQ
-789 LERIPSY
+789 LEAAPSY
-796 ARIETV
+796 ARIESV
-802 QSSAASASSTSAAV
+802 QASAGSVTSTSAAV

-827 AQTTDKE
+827 AQTSDKA
-834 EPKTTEE
+834 E
-841 PAKVSE
+841 PAAAEGTLKVSE
-847 TPNPVVVAPTGL
+847 TPNNEVVAPTGL
-859 EPVESKAETSP
+859 EPDKSKVETSQAESTAAETKEPSSSP
-870 TAPAASEANKP
+870 QPAPQA
-881 DVTLQPTQQTVEA
+881 TEA
-894 EPKVSTEPQS
+894 EPKVSAEPQAA
-904 EGPTPQSDQPAA
+904 GPVPQTDQPASQSSDVRA
-916 ESGTKASA
+916 DAAAQKTEEVAS
-924 PESSAAP
+924 
-931 EGQSAEVSAEA
+931 
-942 PTQKAVST
+942 T
-950 TPAPQQTQQETGSV
+950 PQQTQSGTESDVKTSV
-964 TQTSIEQSA
+964 EQSV
-973 PAAPHAKSGTPPAS
+973 PAAQSADSGTSPAS
-987 NQSSLNSDNTAAQ
+987 NQPALTSAEATEQ
-1000 PSSEPQVNAQT
+1000 PASEPQTNTQTAENA
-1011 TESAEPGWYWNFDKI
+1011 APGWYWNFDKI
-1026 SVENGTVNFTD
+1026 SVVNGTVNFTD

-1049 NATISSLNGEKGS
+1049 NATVSSLNGEKGS

-1070 NVLEGNVEAK
+1070 NVLDGSIEAK
-1080 GDVSLTPL
+1080 GDVRLTPL

-1098 LSIPKVMPF
+1098 LNIPKVMPY

-1120 LSNQGKVTLDLSQET
+1120 LSNQGKITLDLSQAT
-1135 PNIVFAGSL
+1135 PNIGFTGSA

-1149 AVADANNAQIAK
+1149 AVADANNAQVAK

-1186 LAGPSVNVVRLADG
+1186 LAGPSVNVIRFSDG
-1200 SFNFDKLTKS
+1200 TFNFDKLTKS
-1210 APSTPQA
+1210 TPSTTQA
-1217 SAPKSAAKAEPAP
+1217 SAPKTAAKAEPAP

-1239 AVTDGQIQ
+1239 TVSNGQIQ
-1247 FHDQTVNF
+1247 FNDQTVNF

-1330 NGQLASQGDATV
+1330 NGQLASQGDV
-1342 NLGNGTPDITFK
+1342 VVKLGGAAPDITFN

-1422 SDSKAPAKSSSSAA
+1422 SESKAPAKSATA
-1436 KAAVKTSNS
+1436 ETKATVKTSNTKS
-1445 KTSGSSSGLPSITLD
+1445 ASTSSGLPSITLN

-1473 SAMEPEFSLHLS
+1473 SAMEPEFTLHLT

-1515 NAKGSIAPFAKS
+1515 SAKGSIAPFAKS

-1539 SMPILSP
+1539 NMPILSP

-1673 SARLN
+1673 SARIS

-1775 LQHIRVPTQDLQE
+1775 LQNIRVPTQDLQE

-1805 KIKADRLFV
+1805 KIKPDRLFV

>member
-74 PDALLRIEEIDTKL
+74 PDALLHIKEIDTKL
-88 KWSSLFKFAPL
+88 KWSSLFKLAPL

-141 DKSSQKFSIDNF
+141 DQRPQKFSIDNF

-183 SNFDT
+183 SIFET
-188 QAENPITPKLSFKFD
+188 QAENPITPKLSLKFD

-286 VQDAVNKPYDVLK
+286 VQDDVNKPYDVLK

-332 RNTDGLNLG
+332 RNTDGLNLA
-341 ILAQNIIKKDDSANA
+341 ILAQNIIKEDDS
-356 ESKQEEPAPLAD
+356 SKAKSQDQAPAATEKS
-368 AAKENNETVS
+368 AKEANETAS
-378 PQTDKSSTKVPIEE
+378 AQTDKSESKVSAEE
-392 AANTEAKQET
+392 AVTAEAKQEPT
-402 SAPVAAAANGE
+402 APVTATANNE
-413 TASEA
+413 TAPAA
-418 KAAEESKPSAESKA
+418 KAAEASKPTSEAKGQTKENVEAASKETKQQPEPA
-432 QDKETA
+432 AQSETKTSQDKS
-438 KTVSEQPK
+438 VK
-446 QESEQPDKSEPKS
+446 QS
-459 VEGKSDKPAVDT
+459 ADT
-471 VKAETKLEEKLDAEA
+471 IKAETKPEDKPVAAA
-486 PMKAADGPAA
+486 PMKAADVSTAKQTAETAASPVPANASDKNEPTAKASETPTSDLTAKPASENTAKPESKPETKPTSETETPTIVGNEASETQPAGETKPEAQEKVEPAVKADEKASSEEPQKAISDAEPKPASNDVAKTEAKQDTKAAEPVKRETSVPTA
-496 KEPAEAVAPVEIAK
+496 KEPAAADSATSTPPATQKAEAAAKPDHSAVQNKAIKSAPKPAVK
-510 TAEKNPGSEA
+510 TSPKKEPK
-520 KADQS
+520 
-525 PAPEAAT
+525 PAPKA
-532 KPNSDN
+532 
-538 SVVSETKSETKA
+538 VS
-550 APETVQSESPASV
+550 
-563 AKESGEAQPSSEA
+563 
-576 KSEAPE
+576 
-582 KAEPAAKAGDAA
+582 
-594 ASNIKQNAVAA
+594 
-605 SETKPVSG
+605 
-613 DAAKTDAKPATN
+613 
-625 SAAEAPKQDTSPQ
+625 
-638 AAKKSEESQPVSA
+638 
-651 TQPAKEKA
+651 
-659 ETVAKTES
+659 
-667 TAAQNKTNKSVSK
+667 
-680 PALKAAPKKQ
+680 
-690 AQQAPK
+690 
-696 VMPKQTA
+696 KQTA
-703 PAQPVI
+703 PSQPVV
-709 SAAESGVPAPE
+709 SAAETVVPAPQ

-726 TIEYIPQSTLPGA
+726 TIEYIPQSALPETS
-739 ASSVQ
+739 SSVQ
-744 SQPQIQPAPETPAA
+744 TQQPVQPAPETPAA
-758 PPSGPAQETV
+758 TPSEPAQETV

-776 PGEIKETITPISK
+776 PGEIRETITPLSQ
-789 LERIPSY
+789 LQTAPSY
-796 ARIETV
+796 ARIESV
-802 QSSAASASSTSAAV
+802 QASAGSVTSTSAAV
-816 NLVNYLLSPAS
+816 NLVNYLLTPAS
-827 AQTTDKE
+827 AQTTDKAV
-834 EPKTTEE
+834 
-841 PAKVSE
+841 PAAAEGTLKVSE
-847 TPNPVVVAPTGL
+847 TPDTDVVARAGL
-859 EPVESKAETSP
+859 EPDKSKVETSP
-870 TAPAASEANKP
+870 AAPAAAETKEPNSSA
-881 DVTLQPTQQTVEA
+881 QPAPQAAEA
-894 EPKVSTEPQS
+894 EPKVSAEPQAA
-904 EGPTPQSDQPAA
+904 GPVPQTDQPAA
-916 ESGTKASA
+916 QPSDVRADAPAPKA
-924 PESSAAP
+924 E
-931 EGQSAEVSAEA
+931 E
-942 PTQKAVST
+942 T
-950 TPAPQQTQQETGSV
+950 TSAPQQTRSGTESDVKTSV
-964 TQTSIEQSA
+964 EQSV
-973 PAAPHAKSGTPPAS
+973 PAAQSADSGTSPAS
-987 NQSSLNSDNTAAQ
+987 NQPAVTSTEASEQ
-1000 PSSEPQVNAQT
+1000 PASEPQANTQTAENA
-1011 TESAEPGWYWNFDKI
+1011 APGWYWNFDKI
-1026 SVENGTVNFTD
+1026 SVVNGTVNFTD
-1037 NTVKFQ
+1037 KTVKFQ

-1049 NATISSLNGEKGS
+1049 NATVSSLNGEKGS

-1070 NVLEGNVEAK
+1070 NVLDGNIEAK

-1098 LSIPKVMPF
+1098 LNIPKVMPY

-1120 LSNQGKVTLDLSQET
+1120 LSNQGKITLDLSQAT
-1135 PNIVFAGSL
+1135 PNIGFTGSA

-1149 AVADANNAQIAK
+1149 AVADANNAQVAK

-1186 LAGPSVNVVRLADG
+1186 LAGPSVNVIRFSDG
-1200 SFNFDKLTKS
+1200 TFNFDKLTKS
-1210 APSTPQA
+1210 TPSTTQA
-1217 SAPKSAAKAEPAP
+1217 SAPKTAAKAEPAP

-1239 AVTDGQIQ
+1239 TVSNGQIQ
-1247 FHDQTVNF
+1247 FNDQTVNF

-1330 NGQLASQGDATV
+1330 NGQLASQGDV
-1342 NLGNGTPDITFK
+1342 VVKLGGAAPDITFN

-1422 SDSKAPAKSSSSAA
+1422 SESKALAKSASAET
-1436 KAAVKTSNS
+1436 KTTVKTSS
-1445 KTSGSSSGLPSITLD
+1445 TKSTGTSSGLPSITLN

-1473 SAMEPEFSLHLS
+1473 SAMEPEFTLHLS

-1515 NAKGSIAPFAKS
+1515 SAKGSIAPFAKS

-1673 SARLN
+1673 SARIS

-1694 RPGIKIQITGIGNTA
+1694 RPGIKIQITGIGNTV

-1775 LQHIRVPTQDLQE
+1775 LQNIRVPSQDLQE

-1805 KIKADRLFV
+1805 KIKPDRLFV

>member
-11 IVAGLVLVYAAGG
+11 IAAGLILVYVAGG

-99 VQHFKVDQLQANIVR
+99 VQHFKVNQLQANIVR

-141 DKSSQKFSIDNF
+141 DKKTQKFSIDNF

-173 TDLQFALPLI
+173 TELQFALPLI
-183 SNFDT
+183 SNFET
-188 QAENPITPKLSFKFD
+188 QAENPITPKLSLKFD
-203 GEPLSIDAQSLPF
+203 GEPLSIDAKSLPF

-286 VQDAVNKPYDVLK
+286 VQDDVNKPYDVLK

-332 RNTDGLNLG
+332 RNTDGLNLA
-341 ILAQNIIKKDDSANA
+341 ILAQNIIKEDGSVKS
-356 ESKQEEPAPLAD
+356 ESQDRTP
-368 AAKENNETVS
+368 
-378 PQTDKSSTKVPIEE
+378 ST
-392 AANTEAKQET
+392 
-402 SAPVAAAANGE
+402 S
-413 TASEA
+413 
-418 KAAEESKPSAESKA
+418 
-432 QDKETA
+432 KETA
-438 KTVSEQPK
+438 KESNETASAQTDQSESKASAEEAVTAQAK
-446 QESEQPDKSEPKS
+446 QEPAAPAATTANNEPSLAAKTAEASKLTSDTQVQEKEKVEAASEETQQKPEPAAKSETKTAQDKS
-459 VEGKSDKPAVDT
+459 DT
-471 VKAETKLEEKLDAEA
+471 QSADTTKAEAKPGDKTVAEA
-486 PMKAADGPAA
+486 PMKAADVPTAKQTAETATPPVPANANEKAEPATKAEVTPASDLTTQPASDNNAKPESKPKTEPTSEAERKETSVNVGKESGETQSASENKLEAQEKAEPIVKAVEKANSEEQQKAISDTEPKPTSNGVAKTESKQDTKAAEPVKTGTSIPAA
-496 KEPAEAVAPVEIAK
+496 KEPAATESVTATQPTMQKAEAI
-510 TAEKNPGSEA
+510 A
-520 KADQS
+520 KADNSAVQNKAIKS
-525 PAPEAAT
+525 AP
-532 KPNSDN
+532 
-538 SVVSETKSETKA
+538 
-550 APETVQSESPASV
+550 
-563 AKESGEAQPSSEA
+563 
-576 KSEAPE
+576 
-582 KAEPAAKAGDAA
+582 
-594 ASNIKQNAVAA
+594 
-605 SETKPVSG
+605 
-613 DAAKTDAKPATN
+613 KPAV
-625 SAAEAPKQDTSPQ
+625 KTSP
-638 AAKKSEESQPVSA
+638 KKEP
-651 TQPAKEKA
+651 
-659 ETVAKTES
+659 
-667 TAAQNKTNKSVSK
+667 K
-680 PALKAAPKKQ
+680 P
-690 AQQAPK
+690 APK
-696 VMPKQTA
+696 VASKQTA
-703 PAQPVI
+703 PSQPVV
-709 SAAESGVPAPE
+709 SAAESVASAPQ

-726 TIEYIPQSTLPGA
+726 TIEYIPQSALPGT
-739 ASSVQ
+739 STPVQ
-744 SQPQIQPAPETPAA
+744 TQPQVQPAPDTPAA
-758 PPSGPAQETV
+758 TPAQETV

-776 PGEIKETITPISK
+776 PGEIRETVTPLSQ
-789 LERIPSY
+789 LESAPSY
-796 ARIETV
+796 ARIESV
-802 QSSAASASSTSAAV
+802 QASAGSVTSTSAAV

-827 AQTTDKE
+827 AQTTDKAEPAAAE
-834 EPKTTEE
+834 EPLKVAETSN
-841 PAKVSE
+841 PA
-847 TPNPVVVAPTGL
+847 VVAPTGL
-859 EPVESKAETSP
+859 EPDKSKVETSP

-881 DVTLQPTQQTVEA
+881 DTSSQPATQTAEA
-894 EPKVSTEPQS
+894 EPKVSGKTQAASPAPQTAQPAGQPS
-904 EGPTPQSDQPAA
+904 EGQADTSTQKTEESISAPQRTQQGAESVAKTNVEQSVPAAQPAD
-916 ESGTKASA
+916 SGTPSASNQPA
-924 PESSAAP
+924 LN
-931 EGQSAEVSAEA
+931 SAEA
-942 PTQKAVST
+942 TEQ
-950 TPAPQQTQQETGSV
+950 PA
-964 TQTSIEQSA
+964 
-973 PAAPHAKSGTPPAS
+973 
-987 NQSSLNSDNTAAQ
+987 
-1000 PSSEPQVNAQT
+1000 SEPQENAQT
-1011 TESAEPGWYWNFDKI
+1011 AETAAPGWYWNFDKI
-1026 SVENGTVNFTD
+1026 AVVNGTVNFTD

-1070 NVLEGNVEAK
+1070 NVLNGNIEAK
-1080 GDVSLTPL
+1080 GNVGLTPL
-1088 LINIEETTKD
+1088 LINIEEKTKD
-1098 LSIPKVMPF
+1098 LSIPKVMPY

-1120 LSNQGKVTLDLSQET
+1120 LSNQGKITLDLSQAT
-1135 PNIVFAGSL
+1135 PNIAFTGSAR
-1144 GASSV
+1144 ASSV
-1149 AVADANNAQIAK
+1149 AVTDANNAQVAK
-1161 WNSLNVSNID
+1161 WNSLNVNNID
-1171 VKSGKNISVALGDIA
+1171 VKSGKNISIALGDIA
-1186 LAGPSVNVVRLADG
+1186 LEGPSVNVIRFSDG
-1200 SFNFDKLTKS
+1200 TFNFDKLTKS
-1210 APSTPQA
+1210 ASSTAQTTT
-1217 SAPKSAAKAEPAP
+1217 PKTAAKAEPTP
-1230 AVSWSIGKA
+1230 AVYWNIGKA
-1239 AVTDGQIQ
+1239 TVSNGQIQ
-1247 FHDQTVNF
+1247 FNDQTVNF
-1255 NKTISNLAAT
+1255 SKTISNLAAT

-1330 NGQLASQGDATV
+1330 NGQLTSQGDVAV
-1342 NLGNGTPDITFK
+1342 KLGGTAPEITFN
-1354 GNSEVTSIN
+1354 GNSEATSIN

-1422 SDSKAPAKSSSSAA
+1422 SESKAPVKTASSA
-1436 KAAVKTSNS
+1436 KATIKTSNS
-1445 KTSGSSSGLPSITLD
+1445 KASGTSSGLPSITLD

-1467 SVFYRD
+1467 SVFYKD
-1473 SAMEPEFSLHLS
+1473 SAMEPEFTLHLS

-1502 NLDVTGNLNGTPI
+1502 NLDVTGNLNGTPMS
-1515 NAKGSIAPFAKS
+1515 AKGSIAPFAKS

-1539 SMPILSP
+1539 NMPILSP

-1575 STNNIVINRL
+1575 STNNIVINKL

-1764 TDNPQEMMDFL
+1764 TDKPQEMMDFL
-1775 LQHIRVPTQDLQE
+1775 MQNIRVPTQDLQE
-1788 LATRRAEA
+1788 LATRRAKA

-1805 KIKADRLFV
+1805 KIKPDRLFV

>member
-11 IVAGLVLVYAAGG
+11 IAAGLILVYVAGG

-99 VQHFKVDQLQANIVR
+99 VQHFKVNQLQANIVR

-141 DKSSQKFSIDNF
+141 DKKTQKFSIDNF

-183 SNFDT
+183 SNFET
-188 QAENPITPKLSFKFD
+188 QAENPITPKLSLKFD
-203 GEPLSIDAQSLPF
+203 GEPLSIDAKSLPF

-286 VQDAVNKPYDVLK
+286 VQDDVNKPYDVLK

-332 RNTDGLNLG
+332 RNTDGLNLA
-341 ILAQNIIKKDDSANA
+341 ILAQNIIKEDGSVKSESQDRTPSSSKDTAKESNETASAQTDHF
-356 ESKQEEPAPLAD
+356 ESKASA
-368 AAKENNETVS
+368 
-378 PQTDKSSTKVPIEE
+378 EE
-392 AANTEAKQET
+392 AVTAQAKQEPAAPAATTANNEPSLAAKTAEASKLT
-402 SAPVAAAANGE
+402 SDTQVQEKEKVEA
-413 TASEA
+413 ASEETKQKPEPAA
-418 KAAEESKPSAESKA
+418 KSETKTA
-432 QDKETA
+432 QDKSDTQSADTTKAEA
-438 KTVSEQPK
+438 KP
-446 QESEQPDKSEPKS
+446 
-459 VEGKSDKPAVDT
+459 GDKPV
-471 VKAETKLEEKLDAEA
+471 AEA
-486 PMKAADGPAA
+486 PMKAADVPTAKQTAETATPPVPANANEKAEPATKAEATPASDLTTQPAFDNNAKPESKPKTEPTSGAERKETSVNVGKESGETQSASENKLEAQEKAEPIVKAVEKANSEEQQKSISDTEPKPASNGIAKTESKQDTKTAEPVKTGTSIPAA
-496 KEPAEAVAPVEIAK
+496 KEPAATESVTATQPTMQKAEA
-510 TAEKNPGSEA
+510 TA
-520 KADQS
+520 KADNSAVQNKAIKS
-525 PAPEAAT
+525 AP
-532 KPNSDN
+532 
-538 SVVSETKSETKA
+538 
-550 APETVQSESPASV
+550 
-563 AKESGEAQPSSEA
+563 
-576 KSEAPE
+576 
-582 KAEPAAKAGDAA
+582 
-594 ASNIKQNAVAA
+594 
-605 SETKPVSG
+605 
-613 DAAKTDAKPATN
+613 KPAV
-625 SAAEAPKQDTSPQ
+625 KTSP
-638 AAKKSEESQPVSA
+638 KKEP
-651 TQPAKEKA
+651 
-659 ETVAKTES
+659 
-667 TAAQNKTNKSVSK
+667 K
-680 PALKAAPKKQ
+680 P
-690 AQQAPK
+690 APK
-696 VMPKQTA
+696 VASKQTA
-703 PAQPVI
+703 PSQPVV
-709 SAAESGVPAPE
+709 SAAESVAPAPQ

-726 TIEYIPQSTLPGA
+726 TIEYIPQSALPGT
-739 ASSVQ
+739 STPVQ
-744 SQPQIQPAPETPAA
+744 TQPQVQPAPDTPAA
-758 PPSGPAQETV
+758 TPAQETV

-776 PGEIKETITPISK
+776 PGEIRETVTPLSQ
-789 LERIPSY
+789 LESAPSY
-796 ARIETV
+796 ARIESV
-802 QSSAASASSTSAAV
+802 QASAGSVTSTSAAV

-827 AQTTDKE
+827 AQTTDKAEPAAAE
-834 EPKTTEE
+834 EPLKVAETSN
-841 PAKVSE
+841 PAA
-847 TPNPVVVAPTGL
+847 VAPTGL
-859 EPVESKAETSP
+859 EPDKSKVETSP

-881 DVTLQPTQQTVEA
+881 DTSSQPATQTAEA
-894 EPKVSTEPQS
+894 EPKVSGETQAASPAPQTAQPAGLPS
-904 EGPTPQSDQPAA
+904 EGQADTSTQKTEESISAPQRTQQGAESVAKTNVEQSVPAAQPAA
-916 ESGTKASA
+916 SGTPSASNQPA
-924 PESSAAP
+924 LN
-931 EGQSAEVSAEA
+931 SAEA
-942 PTQKAVST
+942 TEQ
-950 TPAPQQTQQETGSV
+950 PA
-964 TQTSIEQSA
+964 
-973 PAAPHAKSGTPPAS
+973 
-987 NQSSLNSDNTAAQ
+987 
-1000 PSSEPQVNAQT
+1000 SEPQENAQT
-1011 TESAEPGWYWNFDKI
+1011 AETAAPGWYWNFDKI
-1026 SVENGTVNFTD
+1026 AVINGTVNFTD

-1070 NVLEGNVEAK
+1070 NVLDGNIEAK
-1080 GDVSLTPL
+1080 GDVGLTPL
-1088 LINIEETTKD
+1088 LINIEENTKD
-1098 LSIPKVMPF
+1098 LSIPKVMPY

-1120 LSNQGKVTLDLSQET
+1120 LSNQGKITLDLSQAT
-1135 PNIVFAGSL
+1135 PNIAFTGSA

-1149 AVADANNAQIAK
+1149 AVADANNAQVAK

-1171 VKSGKNISVALGDIA
+1171 VKSGKNISIALGDIA
-1186 LAGPSVNVVRLADG
+1186 LEGPSVNVIRFSDG
-1200 SFNFDKLTKS
+1200 TFNFDKLTKS
-1210 APSTPQA
+1210 SSSTAQTA
-1217 SAPKSAAKAEPAP
+1217 TPKTAAKAEPTP
-1230 AVSWSIGKA
+1230 AVYWNIGKTT
-1239 AVTDGQIQ
+1239 VSNGQIQ
-1247 FHDQTVNF
+1247 FNDQTVNF
-1255 NKTISNLAAT
+1255 SKTISNLAAT

-1330 NGQLASQGDATV
+1330 NGQLTSQGDVAV
-1342 NLGNGTPDITFK
+1342 KLGGSAPEITFN
-1354 GNSEVTSIN
+1354 GNSEATSIN

-1422 SDSKAPAKSSSSAA
+1422 SESKAPVKTASSA
-1436 KAAVKTSNS
+1436 KATIKTSNS
-1445 KTSGSSSGLPSITLD
+1445 KASGTSSGLPSITLD

-1467 SVFYRD
+1467 SVFYKD
-1473 SAMEPEFSLHLS
+1473 SAMEPEFTLHLS

-1502 NLDVTGNLNGTPI
+1502 NLDVTGNLNGTPMS
-1515 NAKGSIAPFAKS
+1515 AKGSIAPFAKS

-1539 SMPILSP
+1539 NMPILSP

-1575 STNNIVINRL
+1575 STNNIVINKL

-1764 TDNPQEMMDFL
+1764 TDKPQEMMDFL
-1775 LQHIRVPTQDLQE
+1775 MQNIRVPTQDLQE

-1805 KIKADRLFV
+1805 KIKPDRLFV

>member
-11 IVAGLVLVYAAGG
+11 IAAGLILVYVAGG

-99 VQHFKVDQLQANIVR
+99 VQHFKVNQLQANIVR

-141 DKSSQKFSIDNF
+141 DKKTQKFSIDNF

-183 SNFDT
+183 SNFET
-188 QAENPITPKLSFKFD
+188 QAENPITPKLSLKFD
-203 GEPLSIDAQSLPF
+203 GEPLSIDAKSLPF

-286 VQDAVNKPYDVLK
+286 VQDDVNKPYDVLK

-332 RNTDGLNLG
+332 RNTDGLNLA
-341 ILAQNIIKKDDSANA
+341 ILAQNIIKEDGSVKS
-356 ESKQEEPAPLAD
+356 ESQDRTP
-368 AAKENNETVS
+368 
-378 PQTDKSSTKVPIEE
+378 ST
-392 AANTEAKQET
+392 
-402 SAPVAAAANGE
+402 S
-413 TASEA
+413 
-418 KAAEESKPSAESKA
+418 
-432 QDKETA
+432 KETA
-438 KTVSEQPK
+438 KESNETASAQTDQSESKASAEEAVTAQAK
-446 QESEQPDKSEPKS
+446 QEPAAPAATTANNEPSLAAKTAEASKLTSDTQVQEKEKVEAASEETQQKPEPAAKSETKTAQDKS
-459 VEGKSDKPAVDT
+459 DT
-471 VKAETKLEEKLDAEA
+471 QSADTTKAEAKPGDKTVAEA
-486 PMKAADGPAA
+486 PMKAADVPTAKQTAETATPPVPANANEKAEPATKAEVTPASDLTTQPASDNNAKPESKPKTEPTSEAERKETSVNVGKESDETQSASENKLEAQEKAEPIVKAVEKANSEEQQKAISDTEPKPTSNGVAKTESKQDTKAAEPVKTGTSIPAA
-496 KEPAEAVAPVEIAK
+496 KEPAATESVTATQPTMQKAEAI
-510 TAEKNPGSEA
+510 A
-520 KADQS
+520 KADNSAVQNKAIKS
-525 PAPEAAT
+525 APKPAVKTSPKKEPKPAPKVASKQT
-532 KPNSDN
+532 
-538 SVVSETKSETKA
+538 
-550 APETVQSESPASV
+550 AP
-563 AKESGEAQPSSEA
+563 
-576 KSEAPE
+576 
-582 KAEPAAKAGDAA
+582 
-594 ASNIKQNAVAA
+594 
-605 SETKPVSG
+605 
-613 DAAKTDAKPATN
+613 
-625 SAAEAPKQDTSPQ
+625 
-638 AAKKSEESQPVSA
+638 SQPVSA
-651 TQPAKEKA
+651 A
-659 ETVAKTES
+659 E
-667 TAAQNKTNKSVSK
+667 SV
-680 PALKAAPKKQ
+680 
-690 AQQAPK
+690 
-696 VMPKQTA
+696 A
-703 PAQPVI
+703 PAPQ
-709 SAAESGVPAPE
+709 

-726 TIEYIPQSTLPGA
+726 TIEYIPQSALPGT
-739 ASSVQ
+739 STPVQ
-744 SQPQIQPAPETPAA
+744 TQPQVQPAPDTPAA
-758 PPSGPAQETV
+758 TPAQETV
-768 VPGATFIP
+768 VPG
-776 PGEIKETITPISK
+776 EIRETVTPLSQ
-789 LERIPSY
+789 LESAPSY
-796 ARIETV
+796 ARIESV
-802 QSSAASASSTSAAV
+802 QASAGSVTSTSAAV

-827 AQTTDKE
+827 AQTTDKAEPAAAE
-834 EPKTTEE
+834 EPLKVAETSN
-841 PAKVSE
+841 PAA
-847 TPNPVVVAPTGL
+847 VAPTGL
-859 EPVESKAETSP
+859 EPDKSKVETSP

-881 DVTLQPTQQTVEA
+881 DTSSQPATQTAEA
-894 EPKVSTEPQS
+894 EPKVSGETQAASPAPQTAQPAGQPS
-904 EGPTPQSDQPAA
+904 EGQADTSTQKTEESISAPQRTQQGAESIAKTNVEQSVPAAQPAD
-916 ESGTKASA
+916 SGTPSASNQPA
-924 PESSAAP
+924 LN
-931 EGQSAEVSAEA
+931 SAEA
-942 PTQKAVST
+942 TEQ
-950 TPAPQQTQQETGSV
+950 PA
-964 TQTSIEQSA
+964 
-973 PAAPHAKSGTPPAS
+973 
-987 NQSSLNSDNTAAQ
+987 
-1000 PSSEPQVNAQT
+1000 SEPQENAQT
-1011 TESAEPGWYWNFDKI
+1011 AETAAPGWYWNFDKI
-1026 SVENGTVNFTD
+1026 AVVNGTVNFTD

-1070 NVLEGNVEAK
+1070 NVLNGNIEAK
-1080 GDVSLTPL
+1080 GDVGLTPL
-1088 LINIEETTKD
+1088 LINIEEKTKD
-1098 LSIPKVMPF
+1098 LSIPKVMPY
-1107 ISPFVAAKINDGK
+1107 ISPFVTAKINDGK
-1120 LSNQGKVTLDLSQET
+1120 LSNQGKITLDLSQAT
-1135 PNIVFAGSL
+1135 PNIAFTGSAR
-1144 GASSV
+1144 ASSV
-1149 AVADANNAQIAK
+1149 AVTDANNAQVAK
-1161 WNSLNVSNID
+1161 WNSLNVNNID
-1171 VKSGKNISVALGDIA
+1171 VKSGKNISIALGDIA
-1186 LAGPSVNVVRLADG
+1186 LEGPSVNVIRFSDG
-1200 SFNFDKLTKS
+1200 TFNFDKLTKS
-1210 APSTPQA
+1210 SSSTAQTA
-1217 SAPKSAAKAEPAP
+1217 TPKTAAKAEPTP
-1230 AVSWSIGKA
+1230 AVYWNIGKTT
-1239 AVTDGQIQ
+1239 VSNGQIQ
-1247 FHDQTVNF
+1247 FNDQTVNF
-1255 NKTISNLAAT
+1255 SKTISNLAAT

-1330 NGQLASQGDATV
+1330 NGQLTSQGDVAV
-1342 NLGNGTPDITFK
+1342 KLGGSAPEITFN
-1354 GNSEVTSIN
+1354 GNSEATSIN

-1422 SDSKAPAKSSSSAA
+1422 SESKAPVKTASSA
-1436 KAAVKTSNS
+1436 KATIKTSNS
-1445 KTSGSSSGLPSITLD
+1445 KASGTSSGLPSITLD

-1467 SVFYRD
+1467 SVFYKD
-1473 SAMEPEFSLHLS
+1473 SAMEPEFTLHLS

-1502 NLDVTGNLNGTPI
+1502 NLDVTGNLNGTPMS
-1515 NAKGSIAPFAKS
+1515 AKGSIAPFAKS

-1539 SMPILSP
+1539 NMPILSP

-1575 STNNIVINRL
+1575 STNNIVINKL

-1764 TDNPQEMMDFL
+1764 TDKPQEMMDFL
-1775 LQHIRVPTQDLQE
+1775 MQNIRVPTQDLQE

-1805 KIKADRLFV
+1805 KIKPDRLFV

>member
-39 VDPLIDREVTTEKV
+39 VDPLLDREVTTEKV

-74 PDALLRIEEIDTKL
+74 PDALLHIKEIDTKL
-88 KWSSLFKFAPL
+88 KWTSLFKLAPL

-141 DKSSQKFSIDNF
+141 DKSPQKFSIDNF

-183 SNFDT
+183 SNFET
-188 QAENPITPKLSFKFD
+188 QAENPITPKLSLRFD

-286 VQDAVNKPYDVLK
+286 VQDDVNKPYDVLK

-332 RNTDGLNLG
+332 RNTDGLNLA
-341 ILAQNIIKKDDSANA
+341 ILAQNIIKEDDS
-356 ESKQEEPAPLAD
+356 SKSKSQDRASATTEE
-368 AAKENNETVS
+368 AAKE
-378 PQTDKSSTKVPIEE
+378 
-392 AANTEAKQET
+392 AK
-402 SAPVAAAANGE
+402 E
-413 TASEA
+413 TASAPTA
-418 KAAEESKPSAESKA
+418 KPESKVSAEESATAEAKPEPTAPVTATENNGTAPAAKVTEASKPTSDAKA
-432 QDKETA
+432 QANENVEAASEETKQKPEQSTKSET
-438 KTVSEQPK
+438 KTVQ
-446 QESEQPDKSEPKS
+446 D
-459 VEGKSDKPAVDT
+459 KSDKQPVEPN
-471 VKAETKLEEKLDAEA
+471 KAEAKPEDKPVAEA
-486 PMKAADGPAA
+486 PMKAADVSTAKQTAETAKSPVPANANEKTEPAA
-496 KEPAEAVAPVEIAK
+496 KAESAPTSDLTTQQASDNTAKPESKPKTEP
-510 TAEKNPGSEA
+510 TSEA
-520 KADQS
+520 ERTET
-525 PAPEAAT
+525 PAI
-532 KPNSDN
+532 
-538 SVVSETKSETKA
+538 VG
-550 APETVQSESPASV
+550 
-563 AKESGEAQPSSEA
+563 KESGETQPAREA
-576 KSEAPE
+576 KPETQE
-582 KAEPAAKAGDAA
+582 KAEPAVKADEKASPEEQQKA
-594 ASNIKQNAVAA
+594 VPDTEPKSASN
-605 SETKPVSG
+605 
-613 DAAKTDAKPATN
+613 D
-625 SAAEAPKQDTSPQ
+625 
-638 AAKKSEESQPVSA
+638 
-651 TQPAKEKA
+651 
-659 ETVAKTES
+659 VAKTETKQDTKAAEPVKS
-667 TAAQNKTNKSVSK
+667 EASVPPAKETAAAESATSTQPAAQKAEAAAKADNPAVQNKAIKSAPK
-680 PALKAAPKKQ
+680 PAVKTSPKKEPKPASKAAS
-690 AQQAPK
+690 
-696 VMPKQTA
+696 KQTA
-703 PAQPVI
+703 PSRPVV
-709 SAAESGVPAPE
+709 SAAESAVPAPQ

-726 TIEYIPQSTLPGA
+726 TIEYIPQSALPG
-739 ASSVQ
+739 SSSPVQ
-744 SQPQIQPAPETPAA
+744 TQQQVQPASDAPAA
-758 PPSGPAQETV
+758 TSSEPAQETV

-776 PGEIKETITPISK
+776 PGEIKETVTPLSQLK
-789 LERIPSY
+789 TAPSY
-796 ARIETV
+796 ARIESV
-802 QSSAASASSTSAAV
+802 RASAGSGTSTSAAV
-816 NLVNYLLSPAS
+816 NLVNYLLTPAS
-827 AQTTDKE
+827 AQTSDKA
-834 EPKTTEE
+834 E
-841 PAKVSE
+841 PAAAEEALKVSE
-847 TPNPVVVAPTGL
+847 MSNNEVVAPTGL
-859 EPVESKAETSP
+859 EPDKSKAETSL
-870 TAPAASEANKP
+870 TAPEPSEANKP
-881 DVTLQPTQQTVEA
+881 DTPSQPAPQNAEA
-894 EPKVSTEPQS
+894 EPKASGETQAASPAPQ
-904 EGPTPQSDQPAA
+904 TAQPAA
-916 ESGTKASA
+916 QPSGIQADAPAPKA
-924 PESSAAP
+924 E
-931 EGQSAEVSAEA
+931 E
-942 PTQKAVST
+942 T
-950 TPAPQQTQQETGSV
+950 TSAPQQTQPEAESV
-964 TQTSIEQSA
+964 AKTNVEQSV
-973 PAAPHAKSGTPPAS
+973 PAAQSADSGTPSVS
-987 NQSSLNSDNTAAQ
+987 NQPTLNSAEATEQ
-1000 PSSEPQVNAQT
+1000 PASEPQANTQT
-1011 TESAEPGWYWNFDKI
+1011 AETAAPGWYWNFDKI
-1026 SVENGTVNFTD
+1026 SVVNGTVNFTD

-1049 NATISSLNGEKGS
+1049 NATVSSLNGEKGS

-1070 NVLEGNVEAK
+1070 NVLDGNVEAK

-1088 LINIEETTKD
+1088 VINIEETTKD
-1098 LSIPKVMPF
+1098 LNIPKVMPY

-1120 LSNQGKVTLDLSQET
+1120 LSNQGKITLDLSQAT
-1135 PNIVFAGSL
+1135 PNIGFTGSA

-1149 AVADANNAQIAK
+1149 AVADANNAQVAK

-1186 LAGPSVNVVRLADG
+1186 LAGPSVNVIRFSDG
-1200 SFNFDKLTKS
+1200 TFNFDKLTKS
-1210 APSTPQA
+1210 SSSTAQTA
-1217 SAPKSAAKAEPAP
+1217 TPKTAAKAEPTP
-1230 AVSWSIGKA
+1230 AVYWNIGKTT
-1239 AVTDGQIQ
+1239 VSNGQIQ
-1247 FHDQTVNF
+1247 FNDQTVNF
-1255 NKTISNLAAT
+1255 SKTISNLAAT

-1330 NGQLASQGDATV
+1330 NGQLTSQGDVAV
-1342 NLGNGTPDITFK
+1342 KLGGSAPEITFN
-1354 GNSEVTSIN
+1354 GNSEATSIN

-1422 SDSKAPAKSSSSAA
+1422 SESKAPVKTASSA
-1436 KAAVKTSNS
+1436 KATIKTSNS
-1445 KTSGSSSGLPSITLD
+1445 KASGTSSGLPSITLD

-1467 SVFYRD
+1467 SVFYKDR
-1473 SAMEPEFSLHLS
+1473 AMEPEFTLHLS

-1502 NLDVTGNLNGTPI
+1502 NLDVTGNLNGTPMS
-1515 NAKGSIAPFAKS
+1515 AKGSIAPFAKS

-1539 SMPILSP
+1539 NMPILSP

-1575 STNNIVINRL
+1575 STNNIVINKL

-1764 TDNPQEMMDFL
+1764 TDKPQEMMDFL
-1775 LQHIRVPTQDLQE
+1775 MQNIRVPTQDLQE

-1805 KIKADRLFV
+1805 KIKPDRLFV

>member
-11 IVAGLVLVYAAGG
+11 IAAGLILVYVAGG

-99 VQHFKVDQLQANIVR
+99 VQHFKVNQLQANIVR

-141 DKSSQKFSIDNF
+141 DKKTQKFSIDNF

-183 SNFDT
+183 SNFET
-188 QAENPITPKLSFKFD
+188 QAENPITPKLSLKFD
-203 GEPLSIDAQSLPF
+203 GEPLSIDAKSLPF

-286 VQDAVNKPYDVLK
+286 VQDDVNKPYDVLK

-332 RNTDGLNLG
+332 RNTDGLNLA
-341 ILAQNIIKKDDSANA
+341 ILAQNIIKEDGSVKS
-356 ESKQEEPAPLAD
+356 ESQDRTP
-368 AAKENNETVS
+368 
-378 PQTDKSSTKVPIEE
+378 ST
-392 AANTEAKQET
+392 
-402 SAPVAAAANGE
+402 S
-413 TASEA
+413 
-418 KAAEESKPSAESKA
+418 
-432 QDKETA
+432 KETA
-438 KTVSEQPK
+438 KESNETASAQTDHFESKASAEEAVTAQAK
-446 QESEQPDKSEPKS
+446 QEPAAPAATTANNEPSLAAKTAEASKLTSDTQVQEKEKVEAASEETKQKPEPAAKSETKTAQDKSDTQSADTTKAEAKP
-459 VEGKSDKPAVDT
+459 GDKPV
-471 VKAETKLEEKLDAEA
+471 AEA
-486 PMKAADGPAA
+486 PMKAADVPTAKQTAETATPPVPANANEKAEPATKAEATPASDLTTQPAFDNNAKPESKPKTEPTSGAERKETSVNVGKESGETQSASENKLEAQEKAEPIVKAVEKANSEEQQKSISDTEPKPASNGIAKTESKQDTKTAEPVKTGTSIPAA
-496 KEPAEAVAPVEIAK
+496 KEPAATESVTATQPTMQKAEA
-510 TAEKNPGSEA
+510 TAA
-520 KADQS
+520 KADNSAVQNKAIKS
-525 PAPEAAT
+525 AP
-532 KPNSDN
+532 
-538 SVVSETKSETKA
+538 
-550 APETVQSESPASV
+550 
-563 AKESGEAQPSSEA
+563 
-576 KSEAPE
+576 
-582 KAEPAAKAGDAA
+582 
-594 ASNIKQNAVAA
+594 
-605 SETKPVSG
+605 
-613 DAAKTDAKPATN
+613 KPAV
-625 SAAEAPKQDTSPQ
+625 KTSP
-638 AAKKSEESQPVSA
+638 KKEP
-651 TQPAKEKA
+651 
-659 ETVAKTES
+659 
-667 TAAQNKTNKSVSK
+667 K
-680 PALKAAPKKQ
+680 P
-690 AQQAPK
+690 APK
-696 VMPKQTA
+696 VASKQTA
-703 PAQPVI
+703 PSQPVV
-709 SAAESGVPAPE
+709 SAAESVAPAPQ

-726 TIEYIPQSTLPGA
+726 TIEYIPQSALPGT
-739 ASSVQ
+739 STPVQ
-744 SQPQIQPAPETPAA
+744 TQPQVQPAPDTPAA
-758 PPSGPAQETV
+758 TPAQETV

-776 PGEIKETITPISK
+776 PGEIRETVTPLSQ
-789 LERIPSY
+789 LESAPSY
-796 ARIETV
+796 ARIESV
-802 QSSAASASSTSAAV
+802 QASAGSVTSTSAAV

-827 AQTTDKE
+827 AQTTDKAEPAAAE
-834 EPKTTEE
+834 EPLKVAETSN
-841 PAKVSE
+841 PAA
-847 TPNPVVVAPTGL
+847 VAPTGL
-859 EPVESKAETSP
+859 EPDKSKVETSP

-881 DVTLQPTQQTVEA
+881 DTSSQPATQTAEA
-894 EPKVSTEPQS
+894 EPKVSGETQAASPAPQTAQPAGLPS
-904 EGPTPQSDQPAA
+904 EGQADTSTQKTEESISAPQRTQQGAESVAKTNVEQSVPAAQPAA
-916 ESGTKASA
+916 SGTPSASNQPA
-924 PESSAAP
+924 LN
-931 EGQSAEVSAEA
+931 SAEA
-942 PTQKAVST
+942 TEQ
-950 TPAPQQTQQETGSV
+950 PA
-964 TQTSIEQSA
+964 
-973 PAAPHAKSGTPPAS
+973 
-987 NQSSLNSDNTAAQ
+987 
-1000 PSSEPQVNAQT
+1000 SEPQENAQT
-1011 TESAEPGWYWNFDKI
+1011 AETAAPGWYWNFDKI
-1026 SVENGTVNFTD
+1026 AVINGTVNFTD

-1070 NVLEGNVEAK
+1070 NVLDGNIEAK
-1080 GDVSLTPL
+1080 GDVGLTPL
-1088 LINIEETTKD
+1088 LINIEENTKD
-1098 LSIPKVMPF
+1098 LSIPKVMPY

-1120 LSNQGKVTLDLSQET
+1120 LSNQGKITLDLSQAT
-1135 PNIVFAGSL
+1135 PNIAFTGSA

-1149 AVADANNAQIAK
+1149 AVADANNAQVAK

-1171 VKSGKNISVALGDIA
+1171 VKSGKNISIALGDIA
-1186 LAGPSVNVVRLADG
+1186 LEGPSVNVIRFSDG
-1200 SFNFDKLTKS
+1200 TFNFDKLTKS
-1210 APSTPQA
+1210 SSSTAQTA
-1217 SAPKSAAKAEPAP
+1217 TPKTAAKAEPTP
-1230 AVSWSIGKA
+1230 AVYWNIGKTT
-1239 AVTDGQIQ
+1239 VSNGQIQ
-1247 FHDQTVNF
+1247 FNDQTVNF
-1255 NKTISNLAAT
+1255 SKTISNLAAT

-1330 NGQLASQGDATV
+1330 NGQLTSQGDVAV
-1342 NLGNGTPDITFK
+1342 KLGGSAPEITFN
-1354 GNSEVTSIN
+1354 GNSEATSIN

-1422 SDSKAPAKSSSSAA
+1422 SESKAPVKTASSA
-1436 KAAVKTSNS
+1436 KATIKTSNS
-1445 KTSGSSSGLPSITLD
+1445 KASGTSSGLPSITLD

-1467 SVFYRD
+1467 SVFYKD
-1473 SAMEPEFSLHLS
+1473 SAMEPEFTLHLS

-1502 NLDVTGNLNGTPI
+1502 NLDVTGNLNGTPMS
-1515 NAKGSIAPFAKS
+1515 AKGSIAPFAKS

-1539 SMPILSP
+1539 NMPILSP

-1575 STNNIVINRL
+1575 STNNIVINKL

-1764 TDNPQEMMDFL
+1764 TDKPQEMMDFL
-1775 LQHIRVPTQDLQE
+1775 MQNIRVPTQDLQE

-1805 KIKADRLFV
+1805 KIKPDRLFV

>member
-11 IVAGLVLVYAAGG
+11 IAAGLVLVYAAGG

-39 VDPLIDREVTTEKV
+39 VDPLLDREVTTEKV

-74 PDALLRIEEIDTKL
+74 PDALLHIKEIDTKL
-88 KWSSLFKFAPL
+88 KWSSLFKLAPL
-99 VQHFKVDQLQANIVR
+99 VQHFKVNELQANIVR

-141 DKSSQKFSIDNF
+141 DKSPQKFSIDNF

-183 SNFDT
+183 SNFET
-188 QAENPITPKLSFKFD
+188 QAENPITPKLSLKFD

-227 LKSLNLSNAAS
+227 LNSLNLSNAAS

-286 VQDAVNKPYDVLK
+286 VQDDVNKPYDVLK

-321 IKVTDPDVVVT
+321 IRVTDPDVVVT
-332 RNTDGLNLG
+332 RNTDGLNLA
-341 ILAQNIIKKDDSANA
+341 ILAQNIIKEDDSSKAKSQDQA
-356 ESKQEEPAPLAD
+356 PAATEETAKEAQETTSAQTDKPESKVSAEEAVTAEAKPESTAS
-368 AAKENNETVS
+368 AAATENNET
-378 PQTDKSSTKVPIEE
+378 
-392 AANTEAKQET
+392 
-402 SAPVAAAANGE
+402 APA
-413 TASEA
+413 A
-418 KAAEESKPSAESKA
+418 KAAEASKPTSEAKVQTKENVEAAFEGTKQKPEPAAQSETKIS
-432 QDKETA
+432 QDKSDTQAADTIKTEA
-438 KTVSEQPK
+438 KPE
-446 QESEQPDKSEPKS
+446 
-459 VEGKSDKPAVDT
+459 DKPVA
-471 VKAETKLEEKLDAEA
+471 AA
-486 PMKAADGPAA
+486 PMKAADVSTA
-496 KEPAEAVAPVEIAK
+496 KQ
-510 TAEKNPGSEA
+510 TAET
-520 KADQS
+520 
-525 PAPEAAT
+525 AT
-532 KPNSDN
+532 
-538 SVVSETKSETKA
+538 
-550 APETVQSESPASV
+550 SPAS
-563 AKESGEAQPSSEA
+563 ANAN
-576 KSEAPE
+576 E
-582 KAEPAAKAGDAA
+582 KAEPAAKADETPTSDLTAKP
-594 ASNIKQNAVAA
+594 ASENTAKPE
-605 SETKPVSG
+605 SKPETKPTSEAEKTETSAIVGNESG
-613 DAAKTDAKPATN
+613 GTQPTPKATPEAQEKAEPAVKADEKASPEDQQKAISDAEPKPASNDVAKTETKQDTKAAEPVKSKTSVPTAKEPAAADSATSTQPATQKAEAAAKTDH
-625 SAAEAPKQDTSPQ
+625 SA
-638 AAKKSEESQPVSA
+638 V
-651 TQPAKEKA
+651 
-659 ETVAKTES
+659 
-667 TAAQNKTNKSVSK
+667 QNKTIKSAPK
-680 PALKAAPKKQ
+680 PAVKTSPKKEPKPAPK
-690 AQQAPK
+690 A
-696 VMPKQTA
+696 VSKQTA
-703 PAQPVI
+703 PTHPVV
-709 SAAESGVPAPE
+709 SAAESAVPAPQ

-726 TIEYIPQSTLPGA
+726 TIEYIPQSALPGTS
-739 ASSVQ
+739 SSVQ
-744 SQPQIQPAPETPAA
+744 TQQPVQPAPKTPAA
-758 PPSGPAQETV
+758 TPSEPAQETV

-776 PGEIKETITPISK
+776 PGEIRETVTPLSQ
-789 LERIPSY
+789 LEATPSY
-796 ARIETV
+796 ARIASV
-802 QSSAASASSTSAAV
+802 QASHGSVTSTSAAV

-827 AQTTDKE
+827 AQTTDKAD
-834 EPKTTEE
+834 
-841 PAKVSE
+841 PAAAEGTSKVSE
-847 TPNPVVVAPTGL
+847 APNTTEAVAPTGL
-859 EPVESKAETSP
+859 EPAEAKAETSP
-870 TAPAASEANKP
+870 TASAAAETTESNSSALPAPQAAEAG
-881 DVTLQPTQQTVEA
+881 
-894 EPKVSTEPQS
+894 PKVSAEPQAA
-904 EGPTPQSDQPAA
+904 GPAPQTDQPAVQSSDVRADTAAQKAEEVVSTPQQTQSNAESDVKTSVGQSVPAAQSTDSGTPSASDQPA
-916 ESGTKASA
+916 S
-924 PESSAAP
+924 
-931 EGQSAEVSAEA
+931 SAEA
-942 PTQKAVST
+942 TEQLASE
-950 TPAPQQTQQETGSV
+950 PQAN
-964 TQTSIEQSA
+964 TQTSEN
-973 PAAPHAKSGTPPAS
+973 AA
-987 NQSSLNSDNTAAQ
+987 
-1000 PSSEPQVNAQT
+1000 
-1011 TESAEPGWYWNFDKI
+1011 PGWYWNFDKI
-1026 SVENGTVNFTD
+1026 SVVNGTVNFTD

-1049 NATISSLNGEKGS
+1049 NATVSSLNGEKGS

-1070 NVLEGNVEAK
+1070 NVLDGNVEAK

-1088 LINIEETTKD
+1088 VINIEETTKD
-1098 LSIPKVMPF
+1098 LNIPKVMPY

-1120 LSNQGKVTLDLSQET
+1120 LSNQGKISLDLSQAI
-1135 PNIVFAGSL
+1135 PNIGFTGSA

-1149 AVADANNAQIAK
+1149 AVADANNVQVAK

-1186 LAGPSVNVVRLADG
+1186 LAGPSVNVIRFSDG
-1200 SFNFDKLTKS
+1200 TFNFDKLTKS
-1210 APSTPQA
+1210 TPSTA
-1217 SAPKSAAKAEPAP
+1217 HAADPKTAAKAEPAP
-1230 AVSWSIGKA
+1230 AVSWNIGKTT
-1239 AVTDGQIQ
+1239 VSNGQIQ
-1247 FHDQTVNF
+1247 FNDQTVNF
-1255 NKTISNLAAT
+1255 SKTISNLAAT

-1330 NGQLASQGDATV
+1330 NGQLTSQGDVAV
-1342 NLGNGTPDITFK
+1342 KLGGSAPEITFN
-1354 GNSEVTSIN
+1354 GNSEATSIN

-1388 SKLSLVVKN
+1388 SKLSLVVQN

-1422 SDSKAPAKSSSSAA
+1422 SESKAPVKTASSA
-1436 KAAVKTSNS
+1436 KATIKTSNS
-1445 KTSGSSSGLPSITLD
+1445 KASGTSSGLPSITLD

-1467 SVFYRD
+1467 SVFYKD
-1473 SAMEPEFSLHLS
+1473 SAMEPEFTLHLS

-1502 NLDVTGNLNGTPI
+1502 NLDVTGNLNGTPMS
-1515 NAKGSIAPFAKS
+1515 AKGSIAPFAKS

-1539 SMPILSP
+1539 NMPILSP

-1575 STNNIVINRL
+1575 STNNIVINKL

-1659 GENLDLNNLAFVTG
+1659 GENLDLNNLVFVTG

-1764 TDNPQEMMDFL
+1764 TDKPQEMMDFL
-1775 LQHIRVPTQDLQE
+1775 MQNIRVPTQDLQE

-1805 KIKADRLFV
+1805 KIKPDRLFV

>member
-74 PDALLRIEEIDTKL
+74 PDALLHIKEIDTKL
-88 KWSSLFKFAPL
+88 KWSSLFKLAPL
-99 VQHFKVDQLQANIVR
+99 VQHFKVDELQANIVR

-135 PKEEDK
+135 PKDEDK
-141 DKSSQKFSIDNF
+141 DKSPQKFSIDNF

-183 SNFDT
+183 SNFET
-188 QAENPITPKLSFKFD
+188 QAENPITPKLSLNFD

-286 VQDAVNKPYDVLK
+286 VQDDVNKPYDVLK

-321 IKVTDPDVVVT
+321 IKVTNPDVVVT
-332 RNTDGLNLG
+332 RNTDGLNLA
-341 ILAQNIIKKDDSANA
+341 ILAQNIIKEDDSSKAKSQEQAPAATEKSAKEANETA
-356 ESKQEEPAPLAD
+356 SAKTDKSESKISAEEAVTAGAKQETTAPVTAT
-368 AAKENNETVS
+368 ENNETAPEAKVAEPAKPTS
-378 PQTDKSSTKVPIEE
+378 EARVQTKEKVEAASEETKQKPEPTAQSETKTAKDKSDTQSTDTIK
-392 AANTEAKQET
+392 AEAKPE
-402 SAPVAAAANGE
+402 
-413 TASEA
+413 
-418 KAAEESKPSAESKA
+418 
-432 QDKETA
+432 
-438 KTVSEQPK
+438 
-446 QESEQPDKSEPKS
+446 DKSI
-459 VEGKSDKPAVDT
+459 A
-471 VKAETKLEEKLDAEA
+471 AA
-486 PMKAADGPAA
+486 PMKAADVSTAKQTAETATSPVPANANEKTEPAVKAGETPTSDLTAKPASENAAKPESKPETEPTSAAEKTETPAIVRNESRENQPAREAKPEAQEKADTLVGADEKGGSEAQQKSISDAEPKPASNDVAKTETKAAEPVKRETSVPTA
-496 KEPAEAVAPVEIAK
+496 KEPAA
-510 TAEKNPGSEA
+510 
-520 KADQS
+520 ADSATLTQ
-525 PAPEAAT
+525 PAT
-532 KPNSDN
+532 H
-538 SVVSETKSETKA
+538 
-550 APETVQSESPASV
+550 
-563 AKESGEAQPSSEA
+563 
-576 KSEAPE
+576 
-582 KAEPAAKAGDAA
+582 KAEA
-594 ASNIKQNAVAA
+594 
-605 SETKPVSG
+605 
-613 DAAKTDAKPATN
+613 AAKTDQSAVQNKAIKSAPKPAVKT
-625 SAAEAPKQDTSPQ
+625 SPKKEPKPAPK
-638 AAKKSEESQPVSA
+638 AVS
-651 TQPAKEKA
+651 
-659 ETVAKTES
+659 
-667 TAAQNKTNKSVSK
+667 
-680 PALKAAPKKQ
+680 
-690 AQQAPK
+690 
-696 VMPKQTA
+696 KQTA
-703 PAQPVI
+703 PSHPVV
-709 SAAESGVPAPE
+709 SAAESAVPAPE

-726 TIEYIPQSTLPGA
+726 TIEYIPQSALPGTS
-739 ASSVQ
+739 SSVQ
-744 SQPQIQPAPETPAA
+744 TQQPVQPAPDTPAA
-758 PPSGPAQETV
+758 TPFEPAQETV

-776 PGEIKETITPISK
+776 PGEIRETITPLSQ
-789 LERIPSY
+789 LQTAPSY
-796 ARIETV
+796 ARIESV
-802 QSSAASASSTSAAV
+802 QASAGAVTSTSAAV
-816 NLVNYLLSPAS
+816 NLVNYLLTPAS
-827 AQTTDKE
+827 AQTADK
-834 EPKTTEE
+834 PE
-841 PAKVSE
+841 PAAAEEALKVSE
-847 TPNPVVVAPTGL
+847 APNTEVVAPTGL
-859 EPVESKAETSP
+859 EPDKSKAETSP
-870 TAPAASEANKP
+870 TVPAALEANNP
-881 DVTLQPTQQTVEA
+881 DTPSHSAPKSTEA
-894 EPKVSTEPQS
+894 EPKASGETKAASPAPQ
-904 EGPTPQSDQPAA
+904 TAQPAA
-916 ESGTKASA
+916 QPSGIQADA
-924 PESSAAP
+924 P
-931 EGQSAEVSAEA
+931 G
-942 PTQKAVST
+942 QKAEEVAST
-950 TPAPQQTQQETGSV
+950 PQQTQSGAESDVKTSV
-964 TQTSIEQSA
+964 GQSVPAAQSA
-973 PAAPHAKSGTPPAS
+973 DSGTSPAS
-987 NQSSLNSDNTAAQ
+987 NQPAVTSTEASEQ
-1000 PSSEPQVNAQT
+1000 PASEPQANTQTAENA
-1011 TESAEPGWYWNFDKI
+1011 APGWYWNFDKI
-1026 SVENGTVNFTD
+1026 SIVNGTVNFTD

-1049 NATISSLNGEKGS
+1049 NATVSSLNGEKGS

-1070 NVLEGNVEAK
+1070 NVLDGNVEAK
-1080 GDVSLTPL
+1080 GDVSLSPL

-1098 LSIPKVMPF
+1098 LNIPKVMPY

-1120 LSNQGKVTLDLSQET
+1120 LSNQGKITLDLSQAT
-1135 PNIVFAGSL
+1135 PNIGFTGSA

-1149 AVADANNAQIAK
+1149 AVADANNAQVAK

-1186 LAGPSVNVVRLADG
+1186 LAGPSVNVIRFSDG
-1200 SFNFDKLTKS
+1200 TFNFDKLTKS
-1210 APSTPQA
+1210 DPSATHA
-1217 SAPKSAAKAEPAP
+1217 ADPKTAAKAEPAP

-1239 AVTDGQIQ
+1239 TVSNGQIQ
-1247 FHDQTVNF
+1247 FNDQTVNF

-1330 NGQLASQGDATV
+1330 NGQLASQGDV
-1342 NLGNGTPDITFK
+1342 VVKLGGAAPDITFN

-1379 VTGINFSSD
+1379 VAGINFSSD

-1422 SDSKAPAKSSSSAA
+1422 SESKAPAKSASAET
-1436 KAAVKTSNS
+1436 KTTVKTSS
-1445 KTSGSSSGLPSITLD
+1445 TKSTGTSSGLPSITLN

-1473 SAMEPEFSLHLS
+1473 SAMEPEFTLHLS

-1515 NAKGSIAPFAKS
+1515 SAKGSIAPFAKS

-1673 SARLN
+1673 SARIS

-1775 LQHIRVPTQDLQE
+1775 LQNIRVPSQDLQE

-1805 KIKADRLFV
+1805 KIKPDRLFV

>member
-74 PDALLRIEEIDTKL
+74 PDALLHINEIDTKL
-88 KWSSLFKFAPL
+88 KWSSLFKLAPL
-99 VQHFKVDQLQANIVR
+99 VQHFKVDELQANIVR

-135 PKEEDK
+135 PKEKDK
-141 DKSSQKFSIDNF
+141 DKSPQKFSIDNF

-183 SNFDT
+183 SNFET
-188 QAENPITPKLSFKFD
+188 QAENPITPKLSLKFD

-216 SISKKTGVDFE
+216 SISKKTGVDFQ

-286 VQDAVNKPYDVLK
+286 VQDDVNKPYDVLK

-332 RNTDGLNLG
+332 RNTDGLNLA
-341 ILAQNIIKKDDSANA
+341 ILTQNIIKEDDSSKAKSQDQAPAATEETAKEANETA
-356 ESKQEEPAPLAD
+356 SAQTDKPESKVSAEEAVTAEGNPESTAPA
-368 AAKENNETVS
+368 AAAENNETAPGANSAEATKPTSDAKV
-378 PQTDKSSTKVPIEE
+378 QTQENIEAASEETKQKPEPAVQSETKTVQDKSDTQSAETIK
-392 AANTEAKQET
+392 AEAKPEDK
-402 SAPVAAAANGE
+402 PVAA
-413 TASEA
+413 
-418 KAAEESKPSAESKA
+418 
-432 QDKETA
+432 
-438 KTVSEQPK
+438 
-446 QESEQPDKSEPKS
+446 
-459 VEGKSDKPAVDT
+459 
-471 VKAETKLEEKLDAEA
+471 A
-486 PMKAADGPAA
+486 PMKAADVSTA
-496 KEPAEAVAPVEIAK
+496 KQ
-510 TAEKNPGSEA
+510 TAETETSA
-520 KADQS
+520 
-525 PAPEAAT
+525 
-532 KPNSDN
+532 
-538 SVVSETKSETKA
+538 VSA
-550 APETVQSESPASV
+550 NAN
-563 AKESGEAQPSSEA
+563 
-576 KSEAPE
+576 E
-582 KAEPAAKAGDAA
+582 KAEPAAKA
-594 ASNIKQNAVAA
+594 
-605 SETKPVSG
+605 SETPTADLTAKPVSEN
-613 DAAKTDAKPATN
+613 TAKPESKPETEPSSEAKKTEAPAIVGNESSETQPAREAKPEAQEKAEPAVKADEAQKSIAEVEPKAASDNAAQTETKQETN
-625 SAAEAPKQDTSPQ
+625 SAAEPPKLETSLPT
-638 AAKKSEESQPVSA
+638 AKESSASQPAASA
-651 TQPAKEKA
+651 QEAKEKA
-659 ETVAKTES
+659 EAAVKAENSAVQSKTIKSAPKPVA
-667 TAAQNKTNKSVSK
+667 
-680 PALKAAPKKQ
+680 KAAPKKEPKP
-690 AQQAPK
+690 APK
-696 VMPKQTA
+696 VVSKQTA
-703 PAQPVI
+703 PSQPVA
-709 SAAESGVPAPE
+709 SAAESAVPAPQ

-726 TIEYIPQSTLPGA
+726 TIEYIPQSALPGTS
-739 ASSVQ
+739 SSVQ
-744 SQPQIQPAPETPAA
+744 TQPQVQPAPGRPAA
-758 PPSGPAQETV
+758 TSSGPAQETV

-776 PGEIKETITPISK
+776 TGEIRETITPLSQ
-789 LERIPSY
+789 LETAPSY
-796 ARIETV
+796 ARIESV
-802 QSSAASASSTSAAV
+802 QASARSLTSTSAAV

-827 AQTTDKE
+827 AQTTDKAE
-834 EPKTTEE
+834 SATAEKTL
-841 PAKVSE
+841 KVSG
-847 TPNPVVVAPTGL
+847 TPNNEVVAPTGL
-859 EPVESKAETSP
+859 EPVVSKAETSP

-881 DVTLQPTQQTVEA
+881 NGSEQPAPQTGAA
-894 EPKVSTEPQS
+894 EPKAAVETQAAIPSPQMS
-904 EGPTPQSDQPAA
+904 QPAVQ
-916 ESGTKASA
+916 SSTVQTGAS
-924 PESSAAP
+924 
-931 EGQSAEVSAEA
+931 
-942 PTQKAVST
+942 TQKAEEVAST
-950 TPAPQQTQQETGSV
+950 SHQTQSGAESDVKTNA
-964 TQTSIEQSA
+964 EQSV
-973 PAAPHAKSGTPPAS
+973 PAAQSADSGAAPAS
-987 NQSSLNSDNTAAQ
+987 NQPATSPEANEQPASQPPANTQTAENAA
-1000 PSSEPQVNAQT
+1000 
-1011 TESAEPGWYWNFDKI
+1011 PGWYWNFDKI
-1026 SVENGTVNFTD
+1026 YVVNGTVNFTD

-1070 NVLEGNVEAK
+1070 NVLDGNVEAK

-1098 LSIPKVMPF
+1098 LNIPKAMPY
-1107 ISPFVAAKINDGK
+1107 ISPFVAAKFNDGK
-1120 LSNQGKVTLDLSQET
+1120 LSNQGKITLDLSQAT
-1135 PNIVFAGSL
+1135 PNIGFTGSA

-1149 AVADANNAQIAK
+1149 AVADANNAQVAK

-1186 LAGPSVNVVRLADG
+1186 LAGPSVNVIRFSDG
-1200 SFNFDKLTKS
+1200 TFNFDKLTKS
-1210 APSTPQA
+1210 APSTTQA
-1217 SAPKSAAKAEPAP
+1217 SAPKAASKAVPAP

-1239 AVTDGQIQ
+1239 TVSNGQIQ
-1247 FHDQTVNF
+1247 FNDQTVNF

-1265 VSGLSSQPGTS
+1265 VSGLSSHPGTS

-1284 ALGGSLNASGSFNLS
+1284 ALGGSLNASGSFSLS

-1330 NGQLASQGDATV
+1330 NGQLASQGDV
-1342 NLGNGTPDITFK
+1342 VVKLGGAAPDITFN

-1388 SKLSLVVKN
+1388 SKLSLAVKN

-1422 SDSKAPAKSSSSAA
+1422 SETKAPAKAASSET
-1436 KAAVKTSNS
+1436 KAAVKTSS
-1445 KTSGSSSGLPSITLD
+1445 TKSAGTSSGLPSITLN

-1473 SAMEPEFSLHLS
+1473 SAMEPEFTLHLS

-1515 NAKGSIAPFAKS
+1515 SAKGSIAPFAKS

-1673 SARLN
+1673 SAQIN

-1722 QMIFSIYRDSTSST
+1722 QMIYSIYRDSTSST

-1775 LQHIRVPTQDLQE
+1775 LQNIRVPTQDLQE

-1805 KIKADRLFV
+1805 KIKPDRLFV